1 MAGVAGGAIELATA
15 YVQLVP
21 SLRGAPEAVAQAFS
35 GAPAQKA
42 GQKVGDRIVDGI
54 GAAIRRGGQIPAA
67 LSALASKSSSAFSAA
82 ASSARLVGQA
92 FSASSRI
99 ASEAAGDIHA
109 AWQGT
114 FTRLAPGAAKALAAI
129 QGHFQAASSRVGA
142 VWQAAAANMARA
154 FSAAS
159 APISAAWQ
167 RATAPIVSGFQSTV
181 NAARGA
187 ASSVGNAFSGVASRV
202 GSSFQRFTAPISGA
216 FASLVPNLRAT
227 VGLVGTSVSSIQAKW
242 SAAWSQMPAP
252 VQALPGKIGSAFASV
267 GGKIGSAISSG
278 AAAAI
283 NAAASLSTSVGNALQ
298 GAISTGAKAAGVAVA
313 GLAAT
318 ISANLGGAVQR
329 ADQLY
334 AFPKVMANMGYSA
347 EEADK
352 QINRISD
359 SLDGLPTATDDI
371 VRMVQG
377 LAPLTGDVKEAT
389 DISLAFNNAL
399 LAGGA
404 NTILAANAM
413 EQYRQ
418 QMAVGKVDHMAW
430 RSMTNAMPGQLGQIA
445 KSLLGAA
452 GNTETLFEAMRN
464 GTVTFDDFNKALVKL
479 NAEGGDGFASFDEQA
494 RTATLGIATAFT
506 NAGVRIKKAMSEI
519 IKAIGVKEI
528 HDKIDSLTSG
538 IVGFGKNI
546 ADVITRLKGSGGFSQ
561 VGQTLGGLLPVI
573 GGLAGALGPLLAQ
586 IPLIGG
592 VFSGLTGPVGI
603 VIGLFT
609 SMMMHSQLLR
619 DAISGAFKTLGEA
632 FQSPAISGALQAL
645 GSQLGTIA
653 GILGDSLGSALNV
666 VAPLLANMA
675 QVIVPVLA
683 QVFGQL
689 VAAATPIVTSI
700 FGALTRVMAALL
712 PPLTQIAA
720 TVLPLLGQM
729 FSMVAAAV
737 APVIDQIANIL
748 VQALNLLMPILTN
761 LVSTIMPVIV
771 QVIAAI
777 MPPLQR
783 VISAVTSV
791 ISAIL
796 PPLVSIIG
804 TVISVISPIIAAVL
818 PVLARLIGTVINWIS
833 SWISVMSSLLVPI
846 INVVASV
853 ISTQVKVIGAIWMWL
868 WNNVISPVITWITNK
883 IQGWSDFLSNT
894 VKPAITNIVNGIKDA
909 FNNMKDGIS
918 TAFDKVK
925 GAAAKPIN
933 FVINTVYTNGIKWLV
948 DKVMEKLGLEL
959 RMPSISPIAGYATG
973 GVLPGYTPGR
983 DVYHFVSPD
992 GGGSLALSGGEAIM
1006 RPEWTRA
1013 VGGPR
1018 MVAAMNWAAR
1028 RGRPIPGGDAGAHRA
1043 FADGGIWGSIKSG
1056 AKSAWDWVSDKA
1068 SKAAD
1073 IIADPLGA
1081 VENLVRGPVD
1091 KLIGGGNFGGA
1102 FWEAGKAIPGKI
1114 VDGVADYVKGKT
1126 STMVASDLVGQARLA
1141 IGTPYVWGGVD
1152 VPGGVDCSGLI
1163 VWALRALGHNVPR
1176 HTASTFQAN
1185 STPGNPNVPGTLLF
1199 WGGSVGGGG
1208 AHHVAVASGN
1218 GMMVEAPTF
1227 NVPVREVPIYGSPSA
1242 GIFRYDDGGWL
1253 QPGTQVIT
1261 NQTRQPEAVFTGGQW
1276 SKIDRLLAREN
1287 HAPDTLLLRDVDD
1300 RLIGRMRVEAERVAI
1315 DASRND

>member
-21 SLRGAPEAVAQAFS
+21 SLRGAPEAVAQAFA

-54 GAAIRRGGQIPAA
+54 GTAIRRGGQIPAA
-67 LSALASKSSSAFSAA
+67 LSALASKSAAGFSAA
-82 ASSARLVGQA
+82 TDAARLVGQA
-92 FSASSRI
+92 FAASSRI
-99 ASEAAGDIHA
+99 AGDAAGFINT

-129 QGHFQAASSRVGA
+129 QAHFQAASSRIGA
-142 VWQAAAANMARA
+142 VWQAAPANLARA
-154 FSAAS
+154 FSAVS

-167 RATAPIVSGFQSTV
+167 RATAPIVSGFQSAV

-202 GSSFQRFTAPISGA
+202 GGVFQKFTAPISSAFSYVGA
-216 FASLVPNLRAT
+216 NLRAT
-227 VGLVGTSVSSIQAKW
+227 SGVIGNALSGIQATW
-242 SAAWSQMPAP
+242 SSAWAKMPAP

-278 AAAAI
+278 ASAAI
-283 NAAASLSTSVGNALQ
+283 NAAASLSTAVGNALQ

-318 ISANLGGAVQR
+318 IGANLGGAVQR
-329 ADQLY
+329 ADQLFT
-334 AFPKVMANMGYSA
+334 FPRVMANIGYSA
-347 EEADK
+347 GEADQ
-352 QINRISD
+352 QIRRISD
-359 SLDGLPTATDDI
+359 SLDGLPTATDEI

-377 LAPLTGDVKEAT
+377 IAPLTGDLTKAT
-389 DISLAFNNAL
+389 DISLAMNNAL

-404 NTILAANAM
+404 STTLAANAM

-418 QMAVGKVDHMAW
+418 QMAVGKVDMMAW
-430 RSMTNAMPGQLGQIA
+430 RSMTNAMPGQMNQIA
-445 KSLLGAA
+445 QSILGAES
-452 GNTETLFEAMRN
+452 NSKLLFDAMKD
-464 GTVTFDDFNKALVKL
+464 GTVSFDDFNDALLKL
-479 NAEGGDGFASFDEQA
+479 NSEGMDGVASFDTQA

-506 NAGVRIKKAMSEI
+506 NAGNRIRKAMASILE
-519 IKAIGVKEI
+519 AIGVDVI
-528 HDKIDSLTSG
+528 AGKINTLTEG
-538 IVGFGKNI
+538 IVGFGERVGE
-546 ADVITRLKGSGGFSQ
+546 AITRLKSSGGFSQ
-561 VGQTLGGLLPVI
+561 LGQTLGGLLPVI
-573 GGLAGALGPLLAQ
+573 GGLAGALGPLLTQ

-619 DAISGAFKTLGEA
+619 DAIGNAFTTLGQV
-632 FQSPAISGALQAL
+632 FQSPAITGALQAL

-737 APVIDQIANIL
+737 TPLIDQIANIFT
-748 VQALNLLMPILTN
+748 QALSLLMPILMN
-761 LVSTIMPVIV
+761 LVNTIMPVIV
-771 QVIAAI
+771 QVIGAI
-777 MPPLQR
+777 IPPLIR
-783 VISAVTSV
+783 VNQAIWSV
-791 ISAIL
+791 VSAIL

-804 TVISVISPIIAAVL
+804 TVISVITPIIAAVL

-833 SWISVMSSLLVPI
+833 SWISVMSSLLVPV

-853 ISTQVKVIGAIWMWL
+853 INVAVKAIGAIWMWL
-868 WNNVISPVITWITNK
+868 WNNVISPVINWITNK
-883 IQGWSDFLSNT
+883 IQGWSDFLTNT
-894 VKPAITNIVNGIKDA
+894 VKPAINTVVSGIKDA
-909 FNNMKDGIS
+909 FNGMKDGIS
-918 TAFDKVK
+918 NAFDKVK
-925 GAAAKPIN
+925 SAAAKPIN

-959 RMPSISPIAGYATG
+959 RMPTVSPIAGYATG
-973 GVLPGYTPGR
+973 GVLPGYSPGK
-983 DVYHFVSPD
+983 DIYHFVSPD

-1013 VGGPR
+1013 VG
-1018 MVAAMNWAAR
+1018 
-1028 RGRPIPGGDAGAHRA
+1028 
-1043 FADGGIWGSIKSG
+1043 IWGSLKSG

-1081 VENLVRGPVD
+1081 VENLIRVPVN
-1091 KLIGGGNFGGA
+1091 KLIDGGGFGGA
-1102 FWEAGKAIPGKI
+1102 FWEAGKAIPKKI
-1114 VDGVADYVKGKT
+1114 IDGVADYVKGKT
-1126 STMVASDLVGQARLA
+1126 EHMVASDLVGQARLA

-1176 HTASTFQAN
+1176 HTASTFQAA

-1218 GMMVEAPTF
+1218 GMMIEAPTF
-1227 NVPVREVPIYGSPSA
+1227 NVPVRELPIYGSPSA
-1242 GIFRYDDGGWL
+1242 GIFKYDDGGWL
-1253 QPGTQVIT
+1253 QPGTQVVT
-1261 NQTRQPEAVFTGGQW
+1261 NQTRQPEAIFTGGQW
-1276 SKIDRLLAREN
+1276 SKIDQLLAREN
-1287 HAPDTLLLRDVDD
+1287 SAPDTLVIRDVDD
-1300 RLIGRMRVEAERVAI
+1300 RLIGRMKVEAERVAI
-1315 DASRND
+1315 DASRDD

>member
-92 FSASSRI
+92 FAASSRI
-99 ASEAAGDIHA
+99 AGDAAKYINT

-154 FSAAS
+154 FSAVG

-167 RATAPIVSGFQSTV
+167 RATAPIVSGFQSAI

-187 ASSVGNAFSGVASRV
+187 ASSIGSAFSGVASRV
-202 GSSFQRFTAPISGA
+202 GGVFQKFTAPISSAFSYVGA
-216 FASLVPNLRAT
+216 NLRAT
-227 VGLVGTSVSSIQAKW
+227 SGVIGNALSGIQATW
-242 SAAWSQMPAP
+242 SSAWAKMPAP

-278 AAAAI
+278 ASAAI
-283 NAAASLSTSVGNALQ
+283 NAAASLSSAVGNALQ

-318 ISANLGGAVQR
+318 VTANLGGAVER

-334 AFPKVMANMGYSA
+334 TFPKVMANIGFSS
-347 EEADK
+347 EEASK

-359 SLDGLPTATDDI
+359 SLDGLPVATDSV
-371 VRMVQG
+371 VRVAQG
-377 LAPLTGDVKEAT
+377 LAPLTGDLSKAT

-404 NTILAANAM
+404 STTLAANAM

-418 QMAVGKVDHMAW
+418 QMAAGKVDRMAW
-430 RSMTNAMPGQLGQIA
+430 RSMMNAMPGQMNQIA
-445 KSLLGAA
+445 KTLLGAEENA
-452 GNTETLFEAMRN
+452 DTLFDAMRDGN
-464 GTVTFDDFNKALVKL
+464 VTFDDFNNALLKI
-479 NAEGGDGFASFDEQA
+479 NAEGGEGFASFETQA
-494 RTATLGIATAFT
+494 RSATAGVGAAFT
-506 NAGVRIKKAMSEI
+506 NAKIRIQKAMEKI
-519 IKAIGVKEI
+519 ISAIGVKEI
-528 HDKIDSLTSG
+528 YDKINNLSSG
-538 IVGFGKNI
+538 IVGFGERI
-546 ADVITRLKGSGGFSQ
+546 GEAITRLKSSGGFSQ
-561 VGQTLGGLLPVI
+561 LGQTLGGMLPVI
-573 GGLAGALGPLLAQ
+573 GGLAGALGPLLTQ

-609 SMMMHSQLLR
+609 SMMTHSQLLR

-761 LVSTIMPVIV
+761 LVNAVMPVIV

-783 VISAVTSV
+783 VISAVMSV

-804 TVISVISPIIAAVL
+804 TVISVITPIIAAVL
-818 PVLARLIGTVINWIS
+818 PVLASLIGTVINWIS
-833 SWISVMSSLLVPI
+833 SWISVMSSLLVPV

-853 ISTQVKVIGAIWMWL
+853 INVAVKAIGAVWMWL
-868 WNNVISPVITWITNK
+868 WNNVISPVINWITNK
-883 IQGWSDFLSNT
+883 IQGWSDFLTNT

-909 FNNMKDGIS
+909 FNGMKDGIS
-918 TAFDKVK
+918 TAFDKIK

-959 RMPSISPIAGYATG
+959 RMPTISPIAGYATG

-1028 RGRPIPGGDAGAHRA
+1028 RGRPIPGGDAGINA
-1043 FADGGIWGSIKSG
+1043 FADGGIWGSLKSG
-1056 AKSAWDWVSDKA
+1056 AKSAWNWVSDKA

-1081 VENLVRGPVD
+1081 VENLIRVPVN
-1091 KLIGGGNFGGA
+1091 KLIDGGNFGGA

-1126 STMVASDLVGQARLA
+1126 EHMVASDLVGQARLA

-1218 GMMVEAPTF
+1218 GMMIEAPTF
-1227 NVPVREVPIYGSPSA
+1227 NVPVREIPIYGAPSA
-1242 GIFRYDDGGWL
+1242 GIFKYDDGGWL

-1261 NQTRQPEAVFTGGQW
+1261 NQTRQPEAIFTGGQW
-1276 SKIDRLLAREN
+1276 SKIDQLLAREN
-1287 HAPDTLLLRDVDD
+1287 SAPDTLVIRDVDD
-1300 RLIGRMRVEAERVAI
+1300 RLIGRMKVEAERVAI
-1315 DASRND
+1315 DASRDD

>member
-54 GAAIRRGGQIPAA
+54 GTAIRRGGQIPAA
-67 LSALASKSSSAFSAA
+67 LSALASKSAAGFSAA
-82 ASSARLVGQA
+82 ADAARLVGQA
-92 FSASSRI
+92 FAASSRI
-99 ASEAAGDIHA
+99 AGDAAGFINT

-129 QGHFQAASSRVGA
+129 QAHFQAASGRIGA
-142 VWQAAAANMARA
+142 VWQAATANLARA
-154 FSAAS
+154 FSAVS

-167 RATAPIVSGFQSTV
+167 RATAPIVSGFQSAI

-187 ASSVGNAFSGVASRV
+187 ASNIGNAFSGVASRV
-202 GSSFQRFTAPISGA
+202 GGVFQKFTAPISSACSYVGA
-216 FASLVPNLRAT
+216 
-227 VGLVGTSVSSIQAKW
+227 TSGVIGNALSGIQATW
-242 SAAWSQMPAP
+242 SSAWAKMPAP

-278 AAAAI
+278 ASAAI
-283 NAAASLSTSVGNALQ
+283 NAAASLSSAVGNALQ

-318 ISANLGGAVQR
+318 VTANLGGAVQR

-334 AFPKVMANMGYSA
+334 TFPKVMANIGFSS
-347 EEADK
+347 EEASK

-359 SLDGLPTATDDI
+359 SLDGLPVATDSV
-371 VRMVQG
+371 VRVAQG
-377 LAPLTGDVKEAT
+377 LAPLTGDLSKAT

-404 NTILAANAM
+404 STTLAANAM

-418 QMAVGKVDHMAW
+418 QMAAGKVDRMAW
-430 RSMTNAMPGQLGQIA
+430 RSMMNAMPGQMNQIA
-445 KSLLGAA
+445 KTLLGAEENA
-452 GNTETLFEAMRN
+452 DTLFDAMRDGN
-464 GTVTFDDFNKALVKL
+464 VTFDDFNNALLKI
-479 NAEGGDGFASFDEQA
+479 NAEGGEGFASFETQA
-494 RTATLGIATAFT
+494 RSATAGVGAAFT
-506 NAGVRIKKAMSEI
+506 NAKIRIQKAMEKI
-519 IKAIGVKEI
+519 ISAIGVKEI
-528 HDKIDSLTSG
+528 YDKINNLSSG
-538 IVGFGKNI
+538 IVGFGERI
-546 ADVITRLKGSGGFSQ
+546 GEAITRLKSSGGFSQ
-561 VGQTLGGLLPVI
+561 LGQTLGGMLPVI
-573 GGLAGALGPLLAQ
+573 GGLAGALGPLLTQ

-609 SMMMHSQLLR
+609 SMVMHSQLLR

-737 APVIDQIANIL
+737 TPLIDQIANIFT
-748 VQALNLLMPILTN
+748 QALSLLMPILMN
-761 LVSTIMPVIV
+761 LVNTIMPVIV
-771 QVIAAI
+771 QVIGAI
-777 MPPLQR
+777 IPPLIR
-783 VISAVTSV
+783 VNQAIWSV
-791 ISAIL
+791 VSAIL

-804 TVISVISPIIAAVL
+804 TVISVITPIIAAVL

-833 SWISVMSSLLVPI
+833 SWISVMSSLLVPV

-853 ISTQVKVIGAIWMWL
+853 INVAVKAIGAIWMWL
-868 WNNVISPVITWITNK
+868 WNNVISPVINWITNK
-883 IQGWSDFLSNT
+883 IQGWSDFLTNT
-894 VKPAITNIVNGIKDA
+894 VKPAINTVVSGIKDA
-909 FNNMKDGIS
+909 FNGMKDGIS
-918 TAFDKVK
+918 NAFDKVK
-925 GAAAKPIN
+925 SAAAKPIN

-959 RMPSISPIAGYATG
+959 RMPTVSPIAGYATG
-973 GVLPGYTPGR
+973 GVLPGYSPGK
-983 DVYHFVSPD
+983 DIYHFVSPD

-1043 FADGGIWGSIKSG
+1043 FADGGIWGSLKSG

-1081 VENLVRGPVD
+1081 VENLIRVPVN
-1091 KLIGGGNFGGA
+1091 KLIDGGNFGGA
-1102 FWEAGKAIPGKI
+1102 FWEAGKAIPKKI
-1114 VDGVADYVKGKT
+1114 IDGVADYVKGKT
-1126 STMVASDLVGQARLA
+1126 EHMVASDLVGQARLA

-1176 HTASTFQAN
+1176 HTASTFQAA

-1218 GMMVEAPTF
+1218 GMMIEAPTF
-1227 NVPVREVPIYGSPSA
+1227 NVPVREIPIYGSPSA
-1242 GIFRYDDGGWL
+1242 GIFKYDDGGWL
-1253 QPGTQVIT
+1253 QPGTQVVT
-1261 NQTRQPEAVFTGGQW
+1261 NQTRQPEAIFTGGQW
-1276 SKIDRLLAREN
+1276 SKIDQLLAREN
-1287 HAPDTLLLRDVDD
+1287 SAPDTLVIRDVDD
-1300 RLIGRMRVEAERVAI
+1300 RLIGRMKVEAERVAI
-1315 DASRND
+1315 DASRDD

>member
-54 GAAIRRGGQIPAA
+54 GTAIRRGGQIPAA

-82 ASSARLVGQA
+82 AASARLVGQA

-99 ASEAAGDIHA
+99 AGDAAGFINTS
-109 AWQGT
+109 WQGT
-114 FTRLAPGAAKALAAI
+114 LTRLAPGAAKALAAV
-129 QGHFQAASSRVGA
+129 QAHFQTASGRVGDT
-142 VWQAAAANMARA
+142 WQAATANMARA
-154 FSAAS
+154 FSAVS
-159 APISAAWQ
+159 APLSAAWQ

-187 ASSVGNAFSGVASRV
+187 ASNIGSAFSGVASRV
-202 GSSFQRFTAPISGA
+202 GSSFQRFTAPISSAFSYVGA
-216 FASLVPNLRAT
+216 NVRAT
-227 VGLVGTSVSSIQAKW
+227 SGVIGNALSGIQTTWSSAWAK
-242 SAAWSQMPAP
+242 MPAP

-283 NAAASLSTSVGNALQ
+283 NAASSLASAVGNALQ

-318 ISANLGGAVQR
+318 IGANLGGAVQR
-329 ADQLY
+329 ADQLFT
-334 AFPKVMANMGYSA
+334 FPRVMANIGYSA
-347 EEADK
+347 DEADK

-359 SLDGLPTATDDI
+359 SLDGLPTATDEI

-377 LAPLTGDVKEAT
+377 IAPLTGDLTKAT
-389 DISLAFNNAL
+389 DISLAMNNAL

-404 NTILAANAM
+404 STTLAANAM

-418 QMAVGKVDHMAW
+418 QMAVGKVDMMAW
-430 RSMTNAMPGQLGQIA
+430 RSMTNAMPGQMNQIA
-445 KSLLGAA
+445 VSLLGA
-452 GNTETLFEAMRN
+452 GSNSKLLYDAMKE
-464 GTVTFDDFNKALVKL
+464 GTVTFDDFNNALLKL
-479 NAEGGDGFASFDEQA
+479 NSEGMDGVASFDAQA
-494 RTATLGIATAFT
+494 RTATLGIGTSFV
-506 NAGVRIKKAMSEI
+506 NAGNRIKKAMAEI
-519 IKAIGVKEI
+519 IQAIGVKEI
-528 HDKIDSLTSG
+528 ADKINNITDG
-538 IVGFGKNI
+538 IVGFGKNVG
-546 ADVITRLKGSGGFSQ
+546 DVITRIKGSGGFSQ
-561 VGQTLGGLLPVI
+561 LGQTLGGLTPVI
-573 GGLAGALGPLLAQ
+573 GGLVGALGPLLTQ

-592 VFSGLTGPVGI
+592 VFSSLTGPVGWT
-603 VIGLFT
+603 IGLFT
-609 SMMMHSQLLR
+609 SMVMHSQLLQG
-619 DAISGAFKTLGEA
+619 AISGAFKTIGQV

-645 GSQLGTIA
+645 GNQLGA
-653 GILGDSLGSALNV
+653 VAAILGDSLGSALNI

-675 QVIVPVLA
+675 QVIVPLLV

-689 VAAATPIVTSI
+689 VAADAPIVTGL
-700 FGALTRVMAALL
+700 FGGLARVVAALL

-729 FSMVAAAV
+729 FSMVAAAI
-737 APVIDQIANIL
+737 APVIDQIADIL

-761 LVSTIMPVIV
+761 LVNAIMPVIV
-771 QVIAAI
+771 QVVAAL

-783 VISAVTSV
+783 VISAVMSV

-796 PPLVSIIG
+796 PPLVTIIG
-804 TVISVISPIIAAVL
+804 TVISVITPIIAAVL

-853 ISTQVKVIGAIWMWL
+853 VSTQVKVIGTIWMWL

-894 VKPAITNIVNGIKDA
+894 VKPTIDTVVNGIKDA
-909 FNNMKDGIS
+909 FNGMKDGIS

-925 GAAAKPIN
+925 AAAAKPIN

-959 RMPSISPIAGYATG
+959 RMPTVSPIAGYATG
-973 GVLPGYTPGR
+973 GVLPGYSPGR
-983 DVYHFVSPD
+983 DIYHFVSPD

-1028 RGRPIPGGDAGAHRA
+1028 RGLPIPGGDAGINA

-1081 VENLVRGPVD
+1081 VENLVRGPVN
-1091 KLIGGGNFGGA
+1091 KLLGGGNFSGV
-1102 FWEAGKAIPGKI
+1102 FWDAAKAIPGKI
-1114 VDGVADYVKGKT
+1114 IDGVADYVKGKT

-1141 IGTPYVWGGVD
+1141 IGTPYVWGGVN

-1199 WGGSVGGGG
+1199 WGGSVGAGG

-1218 GMMVEAPTF
+1218 GMMVEAPTY
-1227 NVPVREVPIYGSPSA
+1227 NVPVRETPIYGNPSA
-1242 GIFRYDDGGWL
+1242 GIFKYDDGGWL

-1261 NQTRQPEAVFTGGQW
+1261 NQTRQPEAIFTGGQW

-1287 HAPDTLLLRDVDD
+1287 HSPSVLEVRDVDD
-1300 RLIGRMRVEAERVAI
+1300 RLVGRMKVEAERVAI
-1315 DASRND
+1315 DASRDD

>member
-82 ASSARLVGQA
+82 AASARLVGQA

-99 ASEAAGDIHA
+99 AGDAAKYINTS
-109 AWQGT
+109 WQGT

-129 QGHFQAASSRVGA
+129 QGHFQAASNRVGA

-154 FSAAS
+154 FSAVG

-187 ASSVGNAFSGVASRV
+187 ASNIGNAFSGVASRV
-202 GSSFQRFTAPISGA
+202 GGVFQKFTAPISRAFSYVGA
-216 FASLVPNLRAT
+216 NLRAT
-227 VGLVGTSVSSIQAKW
+227 SGVIGNAMSGIQATW
-242 SAAWSQMPAP
+242 SSAWAKMPAP

-283 NAAASLSTSVGNALQ
+283 NAAASLSSAVGNALQ

-318 ISANLGGAVQR
+318 VTANLGGAVER

-334 AFPKVMANMGYSA
+334 TFPKVMANIGFSS
-347 EEADK
+347 EEASK

-359 SLDGLPTATDDI
+359 SLDGLPVATDSV
-371 VRMVQG
+371 VRVAQG
-377 LAPLTGDVKEAT
+377 LAPLTGDLSKAT

-404 NTILAANAM
+404 STTLAANAM

-418 QMAVGKVDHMAW
+418 QMAAGKVDRMAW
-430 RSMTNAMPGQLGQIA
+430 RSMMNAMPGQMNQIA
-445 KSLLGAA
+445 KTLLGAEENA
-452 GNTETLFEAMRN
+452 DTLFDAMRDGN
-464 GTVTFDDFNKALVKL
+464 VTFDDFNNALLKI
-479 NAEGGDGFASFDEQA
+479 NAEGGEGFASFETQA
-494 RTATLGIATAFT
+494 RSATAGVGAAFT
-506 NAGVRIKKAMSEI
+506 NAKIRIQKAMEKI
-519 IKAIGVKEI
+519 ISAIGVKEI
-528 HDKIDSLTSG
+528 YDKINNLSSG
-538 IVGFGKNI
+538 IVGFGERI
-546 ADVITRLKGSGGFSQ
+546 GEAITRLKSSGGFSQ
-561 VGQTLGGLLPVI
+561 LGQTLGGMLPVI
-573 GGLAGALGPLLAQ
+573 GGLAGALGPLLTQ

-609 SMMMHSQLLR
+609 SMMTHSQLLR

-675 QVIVPVLA
+675 QVIVPILA

-761 LVSTIMPVIV
+761 LVNAVMPVIV

-783 VISAVTSV
+783 VISAVMSV

-804 TVISVISPIIAAVL
+804 TVISVITPIIAAVL
-818 PVLARLIGTVINWIS
+818 PVLASLIGTVINWIS
-833 SWISVMSSLLVPI
+833 SWISVMSSLLVPV

-853 ISTQVKVIGAIWMWL
+853 INVAVKAIGAVWMWL
-868 WNNVISPVITWITNK
+868 WNNVISPVINWITNK
-883 IQGWSDFLSNT
+883 IQGWSDFLTNT

-909 FNNMKDGIS
+909 FNGMKDGIS
-918 TAFDKVK
+918 TAFDKIK

-959 RMPSISPIAGYATG
+959 RMPTISPIAGYATG

-1028 RGRPIPGGDAGAHRA
+1028 RGRPIPGGDAGINA
-1043 FADGGIWGSIKSG
+1043 FADGGIWGSLKSG
-1056 AKSAWDWVSDKA
+1056 AKSAWNWVSDKA

-1081 VENLVRGPVD
+1081 VENLIRVPVN
-1091 KLIGGGNFGGA
+1091 KLIDGGNFGGA

-1126 STMVASDLVGQARLA
+1126 EHMVASDLVGQARLA

-1218 GMMVEAPTF
+1218 GMMIEAPTF
-1227 NVPVREVPIYGSPSA
+1227 NVPVREIPIYGAPSA
-1242 GIFRYDDGGWL
+1242 GIFKYDDGGWL

-1261 NQTRQPEAVFTGGQW
+1261 NQTRQPEAIFTGGQW
-1276 SKIDRLLAREN
+1276 SKIDQLLAREN
-1287 HAPDTLLLRDVDD
+1287 SAPDTLVIRDVDD
-1300 RLIGRMRVEAERVAI
+1300 RLIGRMKVEAERVAI
-1315 DASRND
+1315 DASRDD

>member
-54 GAAIRRGGQIPAA
+54 GTAIRRGGQIPAA

-82 ASSARLVGQA
+82 AASARLVGQA

-99 ASEAAGDIHA
+99 AGDAAGFINTS
-109 AWQGT
+109 WQGT
-114 FTRLAPGAAKALAAI
+114 LTRLAPGAAKALAAV
-129 QGHFQAASSRVGA
+129 QAHFQTASGRVGA
-142 VWQAAAANMARA
+142 TWQAATANMARA
-154 FSAAS
+154 FSTVS
-159 APISAAWQ
+159 APLSAAWQ

-187 ASSVGNAFSGVASRV
+187 ASNIGNAFSGVASRV
-202 GSSFQRFTAPISGA
+202 GSSFQRFAAPISSAFSYVGA
-216 FASLVPNLRAT
+216 NVRAT
-227 VGLVGTSVSSIQAKW
+227 SGVIGNALSGIQTTWSSAWAK
-242 SAAWSQMPAP
+242 MPAP

-267 GGKIGSAISSG
+267 GGKIGGAISSG

-283 NAAASLSTSVGNALQ
+283 NAASSLASSVGDALQ

-313 GLAAT
+313 ALAAT
-318 ISANLGGAVQR
+318 IGANLGGAVQR
-329 ADQLY
+329 ADQLFT
-334 AFPKVMANMGYSA
+334 FPRVMANIGYSA
-347 EEADK
+347 DEADK

-359 SLDGLPTATDDI
+359 SLDGLPTATDEI

-377 LAPLTGDVKEAT
+377 IAPLTGDLTKAT
-389 DISLAFNNAL
+389 DISLAMNNAL

-404 NTILAANAM
+404 STTLAANAM

-418 QMAVGKVDHMAW
+418 QMAVGKVDMMAW
-430 RSMTNAMPGQLGQIA
+430 RSMTNAMPGQMNQIA
-445 KSLLGAA
+445 VSLLGA
-452 GNTETLFEAMRN
+452 GSNSKLLYDAMKE
-464 GTVTFDDFNKALVKL
+464 GTVTFDDFNNALLKL
-479 NAEGGDGFASFDEQA
+479 NSEGMDGVASFDTQA
-494 RTATLGIATAFT
+494 RTATLGIGTAFT
-506 NAGVRIKKAMSEI
+506 NAGNRIKKAMAEI
-519 IKAIGVKEI
+519 IQAIGVKEI
-528 HDKIDSLTSG
+528 AEKINNITNG

-546 ADVITRLKGSGGFSQ
+546 GDVITRIKGSGGFSQ
-561 VGQTLGGLLPVI
+561 LGQTLGGLTPVI
-573 GGLAGALGPLLAQ
+573 GGLVGTLGPLLTQ
-586 IPLIGG
+586 VPLIGG

-619 DAISGAFKTLGEA
+619 DAISGAFKTLGQV
-632 FQSPAISGALQAL
+632 FQSPAITGALQTL
-645 GSQLGTIA
+645 GNQLGA
-653 GILGDSLGSALNV
+653 VAAILGDSLGSALNV

-675 QVIVPVLA
+675 QTIIPVLA

-700 FGALTRVMAALL
+700 FGALTQVMAALL

-729 FSMVAAAV
+729 FSVVAAAV

-761 LVSTIMPVIV
+761 LVNAIMPVIV
-771 QVIAAI
+771 QVVAAL

-783 VISAVTSV
+783 VISAVMSV

-796 PPLVSIIG
+796 PPLVTIIG
-804 TVISVISPIIAAVL
+804 TVISVITPIIAAVL
-818 PVLARLIGTVINWIS
+818 PVLASLIGTVINWIS

-853 ISTQVKVIGAIWMWL
+853 VSTQVKVIGAIWMWL

-894 VKPAITNIVNGIKDA
+894 VKPGIDTVVNGIKDA
-909 FNNMKDGIS
+909 FNGMKDGIT
-918 TAFDKVK
+918 TAFDMVK

-959 RMPSISPIAGYATG
+959 RMPTVSPIAGYATG
-973 GVLPGYTPGR
+973 GVLPGYSPGR
-983 DVYHFVSPD
+983 DIYHFVSPD

-1028 RGRPIPGGDAGAHRA
+1028 RGRPIPGGDAGVNA

-1081 VENLVRGPVD
+1081 VENLVRGPVN
-1091 KLIGGGNFGGA
+1091 KLLGGGNFSGV
-1102 FWEAGKAIPGKI
+1102 FWDAAKAIPGKI
-1114 VDGVADYVKGKT
+1114 IDGVADYVKGKT

-1141 IGTPYVWGGVD
+1141 IGTPYVWGGVN

-1218 GMMVEAPTF
+1218 GMMVEAPTY
-1227 NVPVREVPIYGSPSA
+1227 NVPVRETPIYGSPSA
-1242 GIFRYDDGGWL
+1242 GIFKYDDGGWL

-1261 NQTRQPEAVFTGGQW
+1261 NQTRQPEAIFTGGQW

-1287 HAPDTLLLRDVDD
+1287 HSPSVLEVRDVDD
-1300 RLIGRMRVEAERVAI
+1300 KLVGRMKVEAERVAI
-1315 DASRND
+1315 DASRDD

>member
-54 GAAIRRGGQIPAA
+54 GTAIRRGGQIPAA

-82 ASSARLVGQA
+82 AASARLVGQA

-99 ASEAAGDIHA
+99 AGDAAGFINTS
-109 AWQGT
+109 WQGT
-114 FTRLAPGAAKALAAI
+114 LTRLAPGAAKALAAV
-129 QGHFQAASSRVGA
+129 QAHFQTASGRVGA
-142 VWQAAAANMARA
+142 TWQAATANMARA
-154 FSAAS
+154 FSAVS

-202 GSSFQRFTAPISGA
+202 GSSFQRFTAPISSAFSYVGA
-216 FASLVPNLRAT
+216 NVRAT
-227 VGLVGTSVSSIQAKW
+227 SGVIGNALSGIQTTWSSAWAK
-242 SAAWSQMPAP
+242 MPAP

-278 AAAAI
+278 AAAAV
-283 NAAASLSTSVGNALQ
+283 NAAASLSSAVGNALQ

-318 ISANLGGAVQR
+318 IGANLGGAVQR
-329 ADQLY
+329 ADQLFT
-334 AFPKVMANMGYSA
+334 FPRVMANIGYSS

-352 QINRISD
+352 QIRRISD
-359 SLDGLPTATDDI
+359 SLDGLPTATDEI

-377 LAPLTGDVKEAT
+377 IAPLTGDLTKAT
-389 DISLAFNNAL
+389 DISLAMNNAL

-404 NTILAANAM
+404 STTLAANAM

-418 QMAVGKVDHMAW
+418 QMAVGKVDMMAW
-430 RSMTNAMPGQLGQIA
+430 RSMTNAMPGQMNQIA
-445 KSLLGAA
+445 VSLLGA
-452 GNTETLFEAMRN
+452 GSNSKLLYDAMKE
-464 GTVTFDDFNKALVKL
+464 GTVTFDDFNNALLKL
-479 NAEGGDGFASFDEQA
+479 NSEGMDGVASFDTQA
-494 RTATLGIATAFT
+494 RTATLGIGTAFT
-506 NAGVRIKKAMSEI
+506 NAGNRIKKAMAEI
-519 IKAIGVKEI
+519 IQAIGVKEI
-528 HDKIDSLTSG
+528 AEKINNITNG

-546 ADVITRLKGSGGFSQ
+546 GDVITRIKGSGGFSQ
-561 VGQTLGGLLPVI
+561 LGQTLGGLTPVI
-573 GGLAGALGPLLAQ
+573 GGLVGALGPLLTQ

-592 VFSGLTGPVGI
+592 VFSSMTGPVGI

-609 SMMMHSQLLR
+609 SMVTHSQLLQG
-619 DAISGAFKTLGEA
+619 AISSAFKTLGQA

-645 GSQLGTIA
+645 GNQLGA
-653 GILGDSLGSALNV
+653 VAAILGDSLGSALNV

-675 QVIVPVLA
+675 QVIIPVLA

-700 FGALTRVMAALL
+700 FGALTQVMAALL

-748 VQALNLLMPILTN
+748 VQALNLLMPILMN
-761 LVSTIMPVIV
+761 LVKTIMPVIV
-771 QVIAAI
+771 QVVASL

-783 VISAVTSV
+783 VISAVMSV

-796 PPLVSIIG
+796 PPLVTIIG
-804 TVISVISPIIAAVL
+804 TVISVITPIIAAVL
-818 PVLARLIGTVINWIS
+818 PVLASLIGTVINWIS
-833 SWISVMSSLLVPI
+833 SWVSTMSSLLVPV

-853 ISTQVKVIGAIWMWL
+853 VSTQVKVIGAIWMWL
-868 WNNVISPVITWITNK
+868 WNNIISPVITWITNK

-894 VKPAITNIVNGIKDA
+894 VKPAINTVVNGIKDA
-909 FNNMKDGIS
+909 FNGMKDGIS

-925 GAAAKPIN
+925 AAAAKPIN

-959 RMPSISPIAGYATG
+959 RMPTVSPIAGYATG

-1028 RGRPIPGGDAGAHRA
+1028 RGLPIPGGDAGINA

-1081 VENLVRGPVD
+1081 VENLVRGPVN
-1091 KLIGGGNFGGA
+1091 KLLGGGNFSGV
-1102 FWEAGKAIPGKI
+1102 FWDAAKAIPGKI
-1114 VDGVADYVKGKT
+1114 IDGVADYVKGKT

-1141 IGTPYVWGGVD
+1141 IGTPYVWGGVN

-1199 WGGSVGGGG
+1199 WGGSVGAGG

-1218 GMMVEAPTF
+1218 GMMVEAPTYG
-1227 NVPVREVPIYGSPSA
+1227 VPVREIPIYGSPSA
-1242 GIFRYDDGGWL
+1242 GIFKYDDGGWL

-1287 HAPDTLLLRDVDD
+1287 SAPDTLVIRDVDD
-1300 RLIGRMRVEAERVAI
+1300 RLIGRMKVEAERVAVE
-1315 DASRND
+1315 ASRDD

>member
-54 GAAIRRGGQIPAA
+54 GTAIRRGGQIPAA
-67 LSALASKSSSAFSAA
+67 LSALASKSAAGFSAA
-82 ASSARLVGQA
+82 TDAAHLVGQA
-92 FSASSRI
+92 FAASSRI
-99 ASEAAGDIHA
+99 AGDAARFINT

-114 FTRLAPGAAKALAAI
+114 FTRLAPGAANALAAI
-129 QGHFQAASSRVGA
+129 QAHFQAASGRIGA
-142 VWQAAAANMARA
+142 VWQAATANLARA
-154 FSAAS
+154 FSAVS

-167 RATAPIVSGFQSTV
+167 RATAPIVSGFQSAV

-187 ASSVGNAFSGVASRV
+187 ASNIGNAFSGVASRV
-202 GSSFQRFTAPISGA
+202 GGVFQKFTAPISSAFSYVGA
-216 FASLVPNLRAT
+216 NLRAT
-227 VGLVGTSVSSIQAKW
+227 SGVIGNALSGIQATW
-242 SAAWSQMPAP
+242 SSAWSKMPAP

-278 AAAAI
+278 ASAAV
-283 NAAASLSTSVGNALQ
+283 NATASLSTAVGNALQ

-313 GLAAT
+313 GLASV
-318 ISANLGGAVQR
+318 IGANLGGAVQR
-329 ADQLY
+329 ADQLFT
-334 AFPKVMANMGYSA
+334 FPRVMANIGYSA

-377 LAPLTGDVKEAT
+377 IAPLTGDLTKAT
-389 DISLAFNNAL
+389 DISLAMNNAL

-404 NTILAANAM
+404 STTLAANAM

-418 QMAVGKVDHMAW
+418 QMAVGKVDMMAW
-430 RSMTNAMPGQLGQIA
+430 RSMTNAMPGQMNQIA
-445 KSLLGAA
+445 QSILGAES
-452 GNTETLFEAMRN
+452 NSTLLYAAMKD
-464 GTVTFDDFNKALVKL
+464 GTVTFEDFNNALLKL
-479 NAEGGDGFASFDEQA
+479 NSEGMEGVASFDTQA

-506 NAGVRIKKAMSEI
+506 NAGNRIRKAMSAI
-519 IKAIGVKEI
+519 IKAIGVDVI
-528 HDKIDSLTSG
+528 AGKINTMTEG
-538 IVGFGKNI
+538 IVGFGERVGEAIIK
-546 ADVITRLKGSGGFSQ
+546 LKSSGGFSQ
-561 VGQTLGGLLPVI
+561 LGQTLGGMLPVI
-573 GGLAGALGPLLAQ
+573 GGLAGALGPLLVH

-592 VFSGLTGPVGI
+592 AFSSLTGPVGI

-609 SMMMHSQLLR
+609 SMVMHSQLLQG
-619 DAISGAFKTLGEA
+619 AISGAFKTLGEV
-632 FQSPAISGALQAL
+632 FQSSAVTGALEAL
-645 GSQLGTIA
+645 GAQMGAVA

-675 QVIVPVLA
+675 QTIIPVLA

-712 PPLTQIAA
+712 PPLTQITA
-720 TVLPLLGQM
+720 TVLPALGQM
-729 FSMVAAAV
+729 FSLVAAAI
-737 APVIDQIANIL
+737 APLIDQIANIL
-748 VQALNLLMPILTN
+748 VQALNLIMPILTN
-761 LVSTIMPVIV
+761 LVSTIMPVIT

-777 MPPLQR
+777 IPPLIR
-783 VISAVTSV
+783 VNQAIWSV
-791 ISAIL
+791 VSAIL

-804 TVISVISPIIAAVL
+804 TVVSVISPIIAAVL
-818 PVLARLIGTVINWIS
+818 PVLANLIGTVINWIS
-833 SWISVMSSLLVPI
+833 SWISVMSSLLVPV

-853 ISTQVKVIGAIWMWL
+853 INVAVKAIGAIWMWL
-868 WNNVISPVITWITNK
+868 WNNVISPVINWITNK
-883 IQGWSDFLSNT
+883 IQGWSDFLTNT

-909 FNNMKDGIS
+909 FNGMKDGIS
-918 TAFDKVK
+918 TAFDKIK

-1028 RGRPIPGGDAGAHRA
+1028 RGRPIPGGDAGINA
-1043 FADGGIWGSIKSG
+1043 FADGGIWGSLKSG
-1056 AKSAWDWVSDKA
+1056 AKSAWNWVSDKA

-1081 VENLVRGPVD
+1081 VENLIRVPVN
-1091 KLIGGGNFGGA
+1091 KLIDGGNFGGA

-1126 STMVASDLVGQARLA
+1126 EHMVASDLVGQARLA

-1218 GMMVEAPTF
+1218 GMMIEAPTF

-1242 GIFRYDDGGWL
+1242 GIFKYDDGGWL

-1261 NQTRQPEAVFTGGQW
+1261 NQTRQPEAIFTGGQW
-1276 SKIDRLLAREN
+1276 SKIDQLLAREN
-1287 HAPDTLLLRDVDD
+1287 HTPDVLVIRDVDD
-1300 RLIGRMRVEAERVAI
+1300 RLIGRMKVEAERVAI
-1315 DASRND
+1315 DASRDD

>member
-82 ASSARLVGQA
+82 AASARLVGQA
-92 FSASSRI
+92 FAASSRI
-99 ASEAAGDIHA
+99 AGEAAGFINTS
-109 AWQGT
+109 WQGT

-154 FSAAS
+154 FSAVG

-187 ASSVGNAFSGVASRV
+187 ASSIGSAFSGVASRV
-202 GSSFQRFTAPISGA
+202 GSSFQRFTAPISSAFSYVGA
-216 FASLVPNLRAT
+216 NLRAT
-227 VGLVGTSVSSIQAKW
+227 SGVIGNALSGIQATW
-242 SAAWSQMPAP
+242 SSAWAKMPAP

-283 NAAASLSTSVGNALQ
+283 NAAASLSSAVGDALQ

-313 GLAAT
+313 ALAAT
-318 ISANLGGAVQR
+318 IGANLGGAIQR

-334 AFPKVMANMGYSA
+334 TFPKVMENIGYSSD
-347 EEADK
+347 EASQ
-352 QINRISD
+352 QIDRISK
-359 SLDGLPTATDDI
+359 SLDGLPTATNDI
-371 VRMVQG
+371 VQLVQG
-377 LAPLTGDVKEAT
+377 FAPLTGSLTKAT
-389 DISLAFNNAL
+389 DISLAMNNAL

-404 NTILAANAM
+404 NTTLAANAM

-418 QMAVGKVDHMAW
+418 QMAVGKVDMMAW
-430 RSMTNAMPGQLGQIA
+430 RSMTNAMPGQMNQIA
-445 KSLLGAA
+445 KSILGTESNSKLL
-452 GNTETLFEAMRN
+452 FDAMKEGR
-464 GTVTFDDFNKALVKL
+464 VTFDDFNDALLKL
-479 NAEGGDGFASFDEQA
+479 NSEGMEGVASFDTQA
-494 RTATLGIATAFT
+494 RTASLGIGTAFT
-506 NAGVRIKKAMSEI
+506 NAKNRIQKAMAAI
-519 IKAIGVKEI
+519 IEAVGVNVI
-528 HDKIDSLTSG
+528 ADKINALTDG
-538 IVGFGKNI
+538 IVGFGDRIGESI
-546 ADVITRLKGSGGFSQ
+546 AKIKGTGGFSQ
-561 VGQTLGGLLPVI
+561 LGQTLGGLLPVI
-573 GGLAGALGPLLAQ
+573 GGLAGALGPLLVH

-592 VFSGLTGPVGI
+592 AFSSLTGPVGI

-609 SMMMHSQLLR
+609 SMVMHSQLLQG
-619 DAISGAFKTLGEA
+619 AISGAFKTLGEV
-632 FQSPAISGALQAL
+632 FQSSAVTGALEAL
-645 GSQLGTIA
+645 GAQMGAVA

-666 VAPLLANMA
+666 VAPLLANLA
-675 QVIVPVLA
+675 QTIIPVLA

-712 PPLTQIAA
+712 PPLTQITA
-720 TVLPLLGQM
+720 TVLPALGQM
-729 FSMVAAAV
+729 FSLVAAAI
-737 APVIDQIANIL
+737 APLIDQIANIL
-748 VQALNLLMPILTN
+748 VQALNLIMPILTN
-761 LVSTIMPVIV
+761 LVSTIMPVIT

-777 MPPLQR
+777 IPPLIR
-783 VISAVTSV
+783 VNQAIWSV
-791 ISAIL
+791 VSAIL

-804 TVISVISPIIAAVL
+804 TVVSVISPIIAAVL

-959 RMPSISPIAGYATG
+959 RMPAISPIAGYATG
-973 GVLPGYTPGR
+973 GVLPGYSPGK
-983 DVYHFVSPD
+983 DIYHFVSPD

-1028 RGRPIPGGDAGAHRA
+1028 RGRPIPGGDVGAHRA

-1242 GIFRYDDGGWL
+1242 GIFKYDDGGWL

-1261 NQTRQPEAVFTGGQW
+1261 NQTRQPEAIFTGGQW
-1276 SKIDRLLAREN
+1276 SKIDQLLAREN
-1287 HAPDTLLLRDVDD
+1287 HTPSVLEVRDVDD
-1300 RLIGRMRVEAERVAI
+1300 KLVGRMKVEAERVAI
-1315 DASRND
+1315 DASRDD

>member
-54 GAAIRRGGQIPAA
+54 GTAIRRGGQIPAA

-82 ASSARLVGQA
+82 AASARLVGQA

-99 ASEAAGDIHA
+99 AGDAAGFINTS
-109 AWQGT
+109 WQGT
-114 FTRLAPGAAKALAAI
+114 LTRLAPGAAKALAAV
-129 QGHFQAASSRVGA
+129 QAHFQTASGRVGA
-142 VWQAAAANMARA
+142 TWQAATANMARA
-154 FSAAS
+154 FSTVS
-159 APISAAWQ
+159 APLSAAWQ

-187 ASSVGNAFSGVASRV
+187 ASNIGSAFSGVASRV
-202 GSSFQRFTAPISGA
+202 GSSFQRFTTPISSAFSYVGA
-216 FASLVPNLRAT
+216 NVRAT
-227 VGLVGTSVSSIQAKW
+227 SGVIGNALSGIQTTWSSAWAK
-242 SAAWSQMPAP
+242 MPAA

-278 AAAAI
+278 ASAAI
-283 NAAASLSTSVGNALQ
+283 NAAASLSSAVGNALQ

-318 ISANLGGAVQR
+318 VTANLGGAVQR

-334 AFPKVMANMGYSA
+334 TFPKVMANIGFSS
-347 EEADK
+347 EEASK

-359 SLDGLPTATDDI
+359 SLDGLPVATDSV
-371 VRMVQG
+371 VRVAQG
-377 LAPLTGDVKEAT
+377 LAPLTGDLSKAT

-404 NTILAANAM
+404 STTLAANAM

-418 QMAVGKVDHMAW
+418 QMAAGKVDRMAW
-430 RSMTNAMPGQLGQIA
+430 RSMMNAMPGQMNQIA
-445 KSLLGAA
+445 KTLLGAEENA
-452 GNTETLFEAMRN
+452 DTLFDAMRDGN
-464 GTVTFDDFNKALVKL
+464 VTFDDFNNALLKI
-479 NAEGGDGFASFDEQA
+479 NAEGGEGFASFETQA
-494 RTATLGIATAFT
+494 RSATAGVGAAFT
-506 NAGVRIKKAMSEI
+506 NAKIRIQKAMEKI
-519 IKAIGVKEI
+519 ISAIGVKEI
-528 HDKIDSLTSG
+528 YDKINNLSSG
-538 IVGFGKNI
+538 IVGFGERI
-546 ADVITRLKGSGGFSQ
+546 GEAITRLKSSGGFSQ
-561 VGQTLGGLLPVI
+561 LGQTLGGLLPVI
-573 GGLAGALGPLLAQ
+573 GGLVGALGPLLTQ

-592 VFSGLTGPVGI
+592 AFSSLTGPVGWT
-603 VIGLFT
+603 IGLFT
-609 SMMMHSQLLR
+609 SMVTHSQLLQG
-619 DAISGAFKTLGEA
+619 AISGAFKTLGEV

-645 GSQLGTIA
+645 GNQLGA
-653 GILGDSLGSALNV
+653 VAAILGDSLGSALNLV
-666 VAPLLANMA
+666 MPLLANMA
-675 QVIVPVLA
+675 QTIVPLLV

-689 VAAATPIVTSI
+689 VAADAPIVTGL
-700 FGALTRVMAALL
+700 FGGLARVVAALL

-729 FSMVAAAV
+729 FSMVAAAI
-737 APVIDQIANIL
+737 APVIDQIADIL

-761 LVSTIMPVIV
+761 LVNAIMPVIV
-771 QVIAAI
+771 QVVAAL

-783 VISAVTSV
+783 VISAVMSV

-796 PPLVSIIG
+796 PPLVTIIG
-804 TVISVISPIIAAVL
+804 TVISVITPIIAAVL

-853 ISTQVKVIGAIWMWL
+853 VSTQVKVIGTIWMWL
-868 WNNVISPVITWITNK
+868 WTNIISPVITWITNK

-894 VKPAITNIVNGIKDA
+894 VKPTIDTVVNGIKDA
-909 FNNMKDGIS
+909 FNGMKDGIS

-925 GAAAKPIN
+925 AAAAKPIN

-959 RMPSISPIAGYATG
+959 RMPTVSPIAGYATG
-973 GVLPGYTPGR
+973 GVLPGYSPGR
-983 DVYHFVSPD
+983 DIYHFVSPD

-1028 RGRPIPGGDAGAHRA
+1028 RGRPIPGGDAGVNA

-1081 VENLVRGPVD
+1081 VENLVRGPVN
-1091 KLIGGGNFGGA
+1091 KLLGGGNFSGV
-1102 FWEAGKAIPGKI
+1102 FWDAAKAIPGKI
-1114 VDGVADYVKGKT
+1114 IDGVADYVKGKT

-1141 IGTPYVWGGVD
+1141 IGTPYVWGGVN

-1199 WGGSVGGGG
+1199 WGGSVGAGG

-1218 GMMVEAPTF
+1218 GMMVEAPTY
-1227 NVPVREVPIYGSPSA
+1227 NVPVRETPIYGNPSA
-1242 GIFRYDDGGWL
+1242 GIFKYDDGGWL

-1261 NQTRQPEAVFTGGQW
+1261 NQTRQPEAIFTGGQW

-1287 HAPDTLLLRDVDD
+1287 HTPSVLEVRDVDD
-1300 RLIGRMRVEAERVAI
+1300 KLVGRMKVEAERVAI
-1315 DASRND
+1315 DASRDD

>member
-82 ASSARLVGQA
+82 AASARLVGQA
-92 FSASSRI
+92 FAASSRI

-187 ASSVGNAFSGVASRV
+187 ASSVGSAFSGVASRV

-546 ADVITRLKGSGGFSQ
+546 ADVITRLKSSGGFSQ

-573 GGLAGALGPLLAQ
+573 GGLAGALGPLLVH

-592 VFSGLTGPVGI
+592 AFSSLTGPVGI

-609 SMMMHSQLLR
+609 SMVMHSQLLQG
-619 DAISGAFKTLGEA
+619 AISGAFKTLGEV
-632 FQSPAISGALQAL
+632 FQSSAVTGALEAL
-645 GSQLGTIA
+645 GAQMGAVA

-666 VAPLLANMA
+666 VAPLLANLA
-675 QVIVPVLA
+675 QTIIPVLA

-712 PPLTQIAA
+712 PPLTQITA
-720 TVLPLLGQM
+720 TVLPALGQM
-729 FSMVAAAV
+729 FSLVAAAI
-737 APVIDQIANIL
+737 APLIDQIANIL
-748 VQALNLLMPILTN
+748 VQALNLIMPILTN
-761 LVSTIMPVIV
+761 LVSTIMPVIT

-777 MPPLQR
+777 IPPLIR
-783 VISAVTSV
+783 VNQAIWSV
-791 ISAIL
+791 VSAIL

-804 TVISVISPIIAAVL
+804 TVVSVISPIIAAVL

-959 RMPSISPIAGYATG
+959 RMPAISPIAGYATG
-973 GVLPGYTPGR
+973 GVLPGYSPGK
-983 DVYHFVSPD
+983 DIYHFVSPD

-1028 RGRPIPGGDAGAHRA
+1028 RGRPIPGGDVGAHRA

-1114 VDGVADYVKGKT
+1114 VDGVADYVRSKT
-1126 STMVASDLVGQARLA
+1126 EHMVASDLVGQARLA

-1242 GIFRYDDGGWL
+1242 GIFKYDDGGWL

-1261 NQTRQPEAVFTGGQW
+1261 NQTRQPEAIFTGGQW
-1276 SKIDRLLAREN
+1276 SKIDQLLAREN
-1287 HAPDTLLLRDVDD
+1287 HTPSVLEVRDVDD
-1300 RLIGRMRVEAERVAI
+1300 RLIGRMKVEAERVAVE
-1315 DASRND
+1315 ASHYD

>member
-54 GAAIRRGGQIPAA
+54 GTAIRRGGQIPAA

-82 ASSARLVGQA
+82 AASARLVGQA

-99 ASEAAGDIHA
+99 AGDAAGFINTS
-109 AWQGT
+109 WQGT
-114 FTRLAPGAAKALAAI
+114 LTRLAPGAAKALAAV
-129 QGHFQAASSRVGA
+129 QAHFQTASGRVGA
-142 VWQAAAANMARA
+142 TWQAATANMARA
-154 FSAAS
+154 FSTVS
-159 APISAAWQ
+159 APLSAAWQ

-187 ASSVGNAFSGVASRV
+187 ASNIGNAFSGVASRV
-202 GSSFQRFTAPISGA
+202 GSSFQRFAAPISSAFSYVGA
-216 FASLVPNLRAT
+216 NVRAT
-227 VGLVGTSVSSIQAKW
+227 SGVIGNALSGIQTTWSSAWAK
-242 SAAWSQMPAP
+242 MPAP

-283 NAAASLSTSVGNALQ
+283 NAASSLASSVGDALQ

-313 GLAAT
+313 ALAAT
-318 ISANLGGAVQR
+318 IGANLGGAVQR
-329 ADQLY
+329 ADQLFT
-334 AFPKVMANMGYSA
+334 FPRVMANIGYSA
-347 EEADK
+347 DEADK

-359 SLDGLPTATDDI
+359 SLDGLPTATDEI

-377 LAPLTGDVKEAT
+377 IAPLTGDLTKAT
-389 DISLAFNNAL
+389 DISLAMNNAL

-404 NTILAANAM
+404 STTLAANAM

-418 QMAVGKVDHMAW
+418 QMAVGKVDMMAW
-430 RSMTNAMPGQLGQIA
+430 RSMTNAMPGQMNQIA
-445 KSLLGAA
+445 VSLLGA
-452 GNTETLFEAMRN
+452 GSNSKLLYDAMKE
-464 GTVTFDDFNKALVKL
+464 GTVTFDDFNNALLKL
-479 NAEGGDGFASFDEQA
+479 NSEGMDGVASFDTQA
-494 RTATLGIATAFT
+494 RTATLGIGTAFT
-506 NAGVRIKKAMSEI
+506 NAGNRIKKAMAEI
-519 IKAIGVKEI
+519 IQAIGVKEI
-528 HDKIDSLTSG
+528 AEKINNITNG

-546 ADVITRLKGSGGFSQ
+546 GDVITRIKGSGGFSQ
-561 VGQTLGGLLPVI
+561 LGQTLGGLTPVI
-573 GGLAGALGPLLAQ
+573 GGLVGTLGPLLTQ
-586 IPLIGG
+586 VPLIGS
-592 VFSGLTGPVGI
+592 VFSSLTGPVGWT
-603 VIGLFT
+603 IGLFT
-609 SMMMHSQLLR
+609 SMVMHSQLLR
-619 DAISGAFKTLGEA
+619 DAISSAFKTLGQV
-632 FQSPAISGALQAL
+632 FQSPAISSALQAL
-645 GSQLGTIA
+645 GNQLGA
-653 GILGDSLGSALNV
+653 VAAILGDSLGSALNI

-675 QVIVPVLA
+675 QVIVPLLA

-689 VAAATPIVTSI
+689 VAADAPIVTGL
-700 FGALTRVMAALL
+700 FGGLARVVAALL

-729 FSMVAAAV
+729 FSMVAAAI
-737 APVIDQIANIL
+737 APVIDQIADIL

-761 LVSTIMPVIV
+761 LVNAIMPVIV
-771 QVIAAI
+771 QVVAAL

-783 VISAVTSV
+783 VISAVMSV

-796 PPLVSIIG
+796 PPLVTIIG
-804 TVISVISPIIAAVL
+804 TVISVITPIIAAVL
-818 PVLARLIGTVINWIS
+818 PVLASLIGTVINVVS

-846 INVVASV
+846 INVVAFV
-853 ISTQVKVIGAIWMWL
+853 VSTQVKVIGAIWMWL

-894 VKPAITNIVNGIKDA
+894 VKPAINTVVNGIKDA
-909 FNNMKDGIS
+909 FNGMKDGIT
-918 TAFDKVK
+918 TAFDMVK

-959 RMPSISPIAGYATG
+959 RMPTVSPIAGYATG
-973 GVLPGYTPGR
+973 GVLPGYSPGR
-983 DVYHFVSPD
+983 DIYHFVSPD

-1028 RGRPIPGGDAGAHRA
+1028 RGRPIPGGDAGINA

-1081 VENLVRGPVD
+1081 VENLVRGPVN
-1091 KLIGGGNFGGA
+1091 KLLGGGNFSGV
-1102 FWEAGKAIPGKI
+1102 FWDAAKAIPGKI
-1114 VDGVADYVKGKT
+1114 IDGVADYVKGKT

-1141 IGTPYVWGGVD
+1141 IGTPYVWGGVN

-1199 WGGSVGGGG
+1199 WGGSVGAGG

-1218 GMMVEAPTF
+1218 GMMVEAPTYG
-1227 NVPVREVPIYGSPSA
+1227 VPVREIPIYGSPSA

-1287 HAPDTLLLRDVDD
+1287 RTPSVLEVRDVDD
-1300 RLIGRMRVEAERVAI
+1300 RLVGRMKVEAERVAI
-1315 DASRND
+1315 DASRDD

>member
-67 LSALASKSSSAFSAA
+67 LSALASKSSAGFSAA
-82 ASSARLVGQA
+82 ASAARLVGQA

-99 ASEAAGDIHA
+99 AGEAAGFINTS
-109 AWQGT
+109 WEGT
-114 FTRLAPGAAKALAAI
+114 FTRLAPRAAKALASV
-129 QGHFQAASSRVGA
+129 QGHFQAASGRIGA
-142 VWQAAAANMARA
+142 VWQAATANLARA
-154 FSAAS
+154 FSAVS

-167 RATAPIVSGFQSTV
+167 RVTAPIVSGFQSAI

-187 ASSVGNAFSGVASRV
+187 ASNIGNAFSGIASRV
-202 GSSFQRFTAPISGA
+202 GSSFQGLTAPISRAFSYVGA
-216 FASLVPNLRAT
+216 NLRAT
-227 VGLVGTSVSSIQAKW
+227 SGVIGNAMSGIQATW
-242 SAAWSQMPAP
+242 SSAWAKMPAP
-252 VQALPGKIGSAFASV
+252 VQALPGKIGSAFSSV

-278 AAAAI
+278 AAAAV
-283 NAAASLSTSVGNALQ
+283 NAAASLSSAVGNALQ

-313 GLAAT
+313 GLASV
-318 ISANLGGAVQR
+318 IGANLGGAVQR
-329 ADQLY
+329 ADQLFT
-334 AFPKVMANMGYSA
+334 FPRVMANIGYSA

-359 SLDGLPTATDDI
+359 SLDGLPTATDEI

-377 LAPLTGDVKEAT
+377 IAPLTGDLTKAT
-389 DISLAFNNAL
+389 DISLAMNNAL

-404 NTILAANAM
+404 STTLAANAM

-418 QMAVGKVDHMAW
+418 QMAVGKVDMMAW
-430 RSMTNAMPGQLGQIA
+430 RSMTNAMPGQMNQIA
-445 KSLLGAA
+445 QSILGAES
-452 GNTETLFEAMRN
+452 NSTLLYTAMKE
-464 GTVTFDDFNKALVKL
+464 GTVTFDDFNNALLKL
-479 NAEGGDGFASFDEQA
+479 NSEGMDGVASFDTQA

-506 NAGVRIKKAMSEI
+506 NAGNRIKKAMAEI

-528 HDKIDSLTSG
+528 AEKINSITDG
-538 IVGFGKNI
+538 IVGFGKNVG
-546 ADVITRLKGSGGFSQ
+546 DVITQIKGSGGFSQ
-561 VGQTLGGLLPVI
+561 LGQTLGGLLPVI
-573 GGLAGALGPLLAQ
+573 GGLAGALGPLLTQ

-609 SMMMHSQLLR
+609 SMMTHSQLLR
-619 DAISGAFKTLGEA
+619 DAIGNAFTTLGQA

-675 QVIVPVLA
+675 QTIIPVLA

-748 VQALNLLMPILTN
+748 VQALNLLMPILMN
-761 LVSTIMPVIV
+761 LVNAVMPVIV

-783 VISAVTSV
+783 VISAVMSV

-804 TVISVISPIIAAVL
+804 TVISVITPIIAAVL
-818 PVLARLIGTVINWIS
+818 PVLANLIGTVINWIS
-833 SWISVMSSLLVPI
+833 SWISVMSSLLVPV

-853 ISTQVKVIGAIWMWL
+853 INVAVKAIGAVWMWL
-868 WNNVISPVITWITNK
+868 WNNVISPVINWITNK
-883 IQGWSDFLSNT
+883 IQGWSDFLTNT
-894 VKPAITNIVNGIKDA
+894 VKPAINTVVNGIKDA
-909 FNNMKDGIS
+909 FNGMKDGIT
-918 TAFDKVK
+918 TAFNLVK

-959 RMPSISPIAGYATG
+959 RMPTVSPIAGYATG

-1028 RGRPIPGGDAGAHRA
+1028 RGRPIPGGDAGINA
-1043 FADGGIWGSIKSG
+1043 FADGGIWGSLKSG
-1056 AKSAWDWVSDKA
+1056 AKSAWNWVSDKA

-1081 VENLVRGPVD
+1081 VENLIRVPVN
-1091 KLIGGGNFGGA
+1091 KLIDGGNFGGA

-1126 STMVASDLVGQARLA
+1126 EHMVASDLVGQARLA

-1218 GMMVEAPTF
+1218 GMMIEAPTF
-1227 NVPVREVPIYGSPSA
+1227 NVPVRELPIYGSPSA
-1242 GIFRYDDGGWL
+1242 GIFKYDDGGWL
-1253 QPGTQVIT
+1253 QPGTQVVT
-1261 NQTRQPEAVFTGGQW
+1261 NQTRQPEAIFTGGQW
-1276 SKIDRLLAREN
+1276 SKIDQLLAREN
-1287 HAPDTLLLRDVDD
+1287 SAPDTLVIRDVDD
-1300 RLIGRMRVEAERVAI
+1300 RLVGRMKVEAERVAI
-1315 DASRND
+1315 DASRDD

>member
-67 LSALASKSSSAFSAA
+67 LSALASKSAAGFSAA
-82 ASSARLVGQA
+82 AASARLVGQA

-99 ASEAAGDIHA
+99 AGDAAGFINTS
-109 AWQGT
+109 WQGT
-114 FTRLAPGAAKALAAI
+114 FTRLAPGAAKALAAV
-129 QGHFQAASSRVGA
+129 QGHFQAASGRVGA

-154 FSAAS
+154 FSAVG

-187 ASSVGNAFSGVASRV
+187 ASSIGNAFSGVASRV
-202 GSSFQRFTAPISGA
+202 GSSFQRFTAPISSAFSYVGA
-216 FASLVPNLRAT
+216 NLRAT
-227 VGLVGTSVSSIQAKW
+227 SGVIGNALSGIQATW
-242 SAAWSQMPAP
+242 SSAWAKMPAP

-283 NAAASLSTSVGNALQ
+283 NAAASLSSAVGNALQ

-313 GLAAT
+313 GLASV
-318 ISANLGGAVQR
+318 IGANLGGAVQR
-329 ADQLY
+329 ADQLFT
-334 AFPKVMANMGYSA
+334 FPRVMANIGYSA

-359 SLDGLPTATDDI
+359 SLDGLPTATDEI

-377 LAPLTGDVKEAT
+377 IAPLTGDLTKAT
-389 DISLAFNNAL
+389 DISLAMNNAL

-404 NTILAANAM
+404 STTLAANAM

-418 QMAVGKVDHMAW
+418 QMAVGKVDMMAW
-430 RSMTNAMPGQLGQIA
+430 RSMTNAMPGQMNQLAQSI
-445 KSLLGAA
+445 LGAES
-452 GNTETLFEAMRN
+452 NSTLLYAAMKD
-464 GTVTFDDFNKALVKL
+464 GTVTFEDFNNALLKL
-479 NAEGGDGFASFDEQA
+479 NSEGMDGVASFDTQA
-494 RTATLGIATAFT
+494 RTATLGIGTAFT
-506 NAGVRIKKAMSEI
+506 NAGNRIRKAMAEI

-528 HDKIDSLTSG
+528 ADKINALTDG
-538 IVGFGKNI
+538 IVGFGKNVG
-546 ADVITRLKGSGGFSQ
+546 DVITRIKGSGGFSQ
-561 VGQTLGGLLPVI
+561 LGQTLGGLLPVI
-573 GGLAGALGPLLAQ
+573 GGLAGALGPLLTQ

-609 SMMMHSQLLR
+609 SMMTHSQLLR
-619 DAISGAFKTLGEA
+619 DAIGNAFTTLGQA

-675 QVIVPVLA
+675 QTIIPVLA
-683 QVFGQL
+683 QVVGQL

-748 VQALNLLMPILTN
+748 VQALNLLMPILMN
-761 LVSTIMPVIV
+761 LVNAVMPVIV

-783 VISAVTSV
+783 VISAVMSV

-804 TVISVISPIIAAVL
+804 TVISVITPIIAAVL
-818 PVLARLIGTVINWIS
+818 PVLANLIGTVINWIS
-833 SWISVMSSLLVPI
+833 SWISVMSSLLVPV

-853 ISTQVKVIGAIWMWL
+853 INVAVKAIGAIWMWL
-868 WNNVISPVITWITNK
+868 WNNVISPVINWITNK
-883 IQGWSDFLSNT
+883 IQGWSDFLTNT

-909 FNNMKDGIS
+909 FNGMKDGIS
-918 TAFDKVK
+918 TAFDKIK

-959 RMPSISPIAGYATG
+959 RMPTISPIAGYATG

-1028 RGRPIPGGDAGAHRA
+1028 RGRPIPGGDAGINA
-1043 FADGGIWGSIKSG
+1043 FADGGIWGSLKSG
-1056 AKSAWDWVSDKA
+1056 AKSAWNWVSDKA

-1081 VENLVRGPVD
+1081 VENLIRVPVN
-1091 KLIGGGNFGGA
+1091 KLIDGGNFGGA

-1114 VDGVADYVKGKT
+1114 VDGVADYLKDKT
-1126 STMVASDLVGQARLA
+1126 EHMVASDLVGQARLA

-1218 GMMVEAPTF
+1218 GMMIEAPTF
-1227 NVPVREVPIYGSPSA
+1227 NVPVRELPIYGAPSA
-1242 GIFRYDDGGWL
+1242 GIFKYDDGGWL

-1261 NQTRQPEAVFTGGQW
+1261 NQTRQPEAIFTGGQW
-1276 SKIDRLLAREN
+1276 SKIDQLLAREN
-1287 HAPDTLLLRDVDD
+1287 SAPDTLVIRDVDD
-1300 RLIGRMRVEAERVAI
+1300 RLIGRMKVEAERVAI
-1315 DASRND
+1315 DASRDD

>member
-54 GAAIRRGGQIPAA
+54 GTAIRRGGQIPAA
-67 LSALASKSSSAFSAA
+67 LSALASKSAAGFSAA
-82 ASSARLVGQA
+82 TDAAHLVGQA

-99 ASEAAGDIHA
+99 AGDAARFINT

-129 QGHFQAASSRVGA
+129 QGYFQAASGRVGA
-142 VWQAAAANMARA
+142 VWQAAAANLARA
-154 FSAAS
+154 FSAVS

-167 RATAPIVSGFQSTV
+167 RATAPIVSGFQSAI

-187 ASSVGNAFSGVASRV
+187 ASSIGSAFSGVASRV
-202 GSSFQRFTAPISGA
+202 GGVFQRFTAPISSAFSYVGA
-216 FASLVPNLRAT
+216 NLRAT
-227 VGLVGTSVSSIQAKW
+227 SGVIGNALSGIQATW
-242 SAAWSQMPAP
+242 SSAWAKMPAP

-278 AAAAI
+278 ASAAI
-283 NAAASLSTSVGNALQ
+283 NAAASLSSAVGNALQ

-318 ISANLGGAVQR
+318 IGANLGGAVQR
-329 ADQLY
+329 ADQLFT
-334 AFPKVMANMGYSA
+334 FPRVMANIGYSA
-347 EEADK
+347 EEADQ
-352 QINRISD
+352 QIRRISD
-359 SLDGLPTATDDI
+359 SLDGLPTATDEI

-377 LAPLTGDVKEAT
+377 IAPLTGDLTKAT
-389 DISLAFNNAL
+389 DISLAMNNAL

-404 NTILAANAM
+404 STTLAANAM

-418 QMAVGKVDHMAW
+418 QMAVGKVDMMAW
-430 RSMTNAMPGQLGQIA
+430 RSMTNAMPGQMNQLAQSI
-445 KSLLGAA
+445 LGAES
-452 GNTETLFEAMRN
+452 NSTLLYAAMKD
-464 GTVTFDDFNKALVKL
+464 GTVTFEDFNNALLKL
-479 NAEGGDGFASFDEQA
+479 NSEGMDGVASFDTQA
-494 RTATLGIATAFT
+494 RTATLGIGTAFT
-506 NAGVRIKKAMSEI
+506 NAGNRIRKAMAEI

-528 HDKIDSLTSG
+528 AEKINALTDG
-538 IVGFGKNI
+538 IVGFGKNVG
-546 ADVITRLKGSGGFSQ
+546 DVITQIKGSGGFSQ
-561 VGQTLGGLLPVI
+561 LGQTLGGLLPVI
-573 GGLAGALGPLLAQ
+573 GGLAGALGPLLTQ

-609 SMMMHSQLLR
+609 SMMTHSQLLR
-619 DAISGAFKTLGEA
+619 DAISGAFKTLGQA

-675 QVIVPVLA
+675 QTIIPVLA

-761 LVSTIMPVIV
+761 LVNAVMPVIV

-783 VISAVTSV
+783 VISAVMSV

-804 TVISVISPIIAAVL
+804 TVISVITPIIAAVL
-818 PVLARLIGTVINWIS
+818 PVLANLIGTVINWIS
-833 SWISVMSSLLVPI
+833 SWISVMSSLLVPV

-853 ISTQVKVIGAIWMWL
+853 INVAVKAIGAVWMWL
-868 WNNVISPVITWITNK
+868 WNNVISPVINWITNK
-883 IQGWSDFLSNT
+883 IQGWSDFLTNT

-909 FNNMKDGIS
+909 FNGMKDGIS
-918 TAFDKVK
+918 TAFDKIK

-959 RMPSISPIAGYATG
+959 RMPTISPIAGYATG

-1028 RGRPIPGGDAGAHRA
+1028 RGRPIPGGDAGINA
-1043 FADGGIWGSIKSG
+1043 FADGGIWGSLKSG
-1056 AKSAWDWVSDKA
+1056 AKSAWNWVSDKA

-1081 VENLVRGPVD
+1081 VENLIRVPVN
-1091 KLIGGGNFGGA
+1091 KLIDGGNFGGA

-1126 STMVASDLVGQARLA
+1126 EHMVASDLVGQARLA

-1218 GMMVEAPTF
+1218 GMMIEAPTF
-1227 NVPVREVPIYGSPSA
+1227 NVPVREIPIYGAPSA
-1242 GIFRYDDGGWL
+1242 GIFKYDDGGWL

-1261 NQTRQPEAVFTGGQW
+1261 NQTRQPEAIFTGGQW
-1276 SKIDRLLAREN
+1276 SKIDQLLAREN
-1287 HAPDTLLLRDVDD
+1287 HTPSVLEVRDVDD
-1300 RLIGRMRVEAERVAI
+1300 RLIGRMKVEAERVAVE
-1315 DASRND
+1315 ASHYD

>member
-54 GAAIRRGGQIPAA
+54 GTAIRRGGQIPAA

-82 ASSARLVGQA
+82 ASAARLVGQA

-99 ASEAAGDIHA
+99 AGDAAGFINTS
-109 AWQGT
+109 WQGT
-114 FTRLAPGAAKALAAI
+114 LTRLAPGAAKALAAV
-129 QGHFQAASSRVGA
+129 QAHFQTASGRVGA
-142 VWQAAAANMARA
+142 TWQAATANMARA
-154 FSAAS
+154 FSMVS
-159 APISAAWQ
+159 APLSAAWQ

-187 ASSVGNAFSGVASRV
+187 ASNIGNAFSGVASRV
-202 GSSFQRFTAPISGA
+202 GSSFQRFAAPISSAFSYVGA
-216 FASLVPNLRAT
+216 NVRAT
-227 VGLVGTSVSSIQAKW
+227 SGVIGNALSGIQTTWSSAWAK
-242 SAAWSQMPAP
+242 MPAP

-283 NAAASLSTSVGNALQ
+283 NAASSLASSVGDALQ

-313 GLAAT
+313 ALAAT
-318 ISANLGGAVQR
+318 IGANLGGAVQR
-329 ADQLY
+329 ADQLFT
-334 AFPKVMANMGYSA
+334 FPRVMANIGYSA
-347 EEADK
+347 DEADK

-359 SLDGLPTATDDI
+359 SLDGLPTATDEI

-377 LAPLTGDVKEAT
+377 IAPLTGDLTKAT
-389 DISLAFNNAL
+389 DISLAMNNAL

-404 NTILAANAM
+404 STTLAANAM

-418 QMAVGKVDHMAW
+418 QMAVGKVDMMAW
-430 RSMTNAMPGQLGQIA
+430 RSMTNAMPGQMNQIA
-445 KSLLGAA
+445 VSLLGA
-452 GNTETLFEAMRN
+452 GSNSKLLYDAMKE
-464 GTVTFDDFNKALVKL
+464 GTVTFDDFNNALLKL
-479 NAEGGDGFASFDEQA
+479 NSEGMDGVASFDTQA
-494 RTATLGIATAFT
+494 RTATLGIGTAFT
-506 NAGVRIKKAMSEI
+506 NAGNRIKKAMAEI
-519 IKAIGVKEI
+519 IQAIGVKEI
-528 HDKIDSLTSG
+528 AEKINNITNG

-546 ADVITRLKGSGGFSQ
+546 GDVITRIKGSGGFSQ
-561 VGQTLGGLLPVI
+561 LGQTLGGLTPVI
-573 GGLAGALGPLLAQ
+573 GGLVGTLGPLLTQ
-586 IPLIGG
+586 VPLIGS
-592 VFSGLTGPVGI
+592 VFSSLTGPVGWT
-603 VIGLFT
+603 IGLFT
-609 SMMMHSQLLR
+609 SMVMHSQLLR
-619 DAISGAFKTLGEA
+619 DAISSAFKTIGQV
-632 FQSPAISGALQAL
+632 FQSPAISSALQAL
-645 GSQLGTIA
+645 GNQLGA
-653 GILGDSLGSALNV
+653 VAAILGDSLGSALNI

-675 QVIVPVLA
+675 QVIVPLLA

-689 VAAATPIVTSI
+689 VAADAPIVTGL
-700 FGALTRVMAALL
+700 FGGLARVVAALL

-729 FSMVAAAV
+729 FSMVAAAI
-737 APVIDQIANIL
+737 APVIDQIADIL

-761 LVSTIMPVIV
+761 LVNAIMPVIV
-771 QVIAAI
+771 QVVAAL

-783 VISAVTSV
+783 VISAVMSV

-796 PPLVSIIG
+796 PPLVTIIG
-804 TVISVISPIIAAVL
+804 TVISVITPIIAAVL
-818 PVLARLIGTVINWIS
+818 PVLASLIGTVINWIS

-853 ISTQVKVIGAIWMWL
+853 VSTQVKVIGAIWMWL
-868 WNNVISPVITWITNK
+868 WNNVISPVITWITSK

-894 VKPAITNIVNGIKDA
+894 VKPGIDTVVNGIKDA
-909 FNNMKDGIS
+909 FNGMKDGIT
-918 TAFDKVK
+918 TAFDMVK

-959 RMPSISPIAGYATG
+959 RMPTVSPIAGYATG
-973 GVLPGYTPGR
+973 GVLPGYSPGR
-983 DVYHFVSPD
+983 DIYHFVSPD

-1028 RGRPIPGGDAGAHRA
+1028 RGRPIPGGDAGINA

-1126 STMVASDLVGQARLA
+1126 SSMVASDLVGQARLA

-1242 GIFRYDDGGWL
+1242 GIFKYDDGGWL

-1261 NQTRQPEAVFTGGQW
+1261 NQTRQPEAIFTGGQW
-1276 SKIDRLLAREN
+1276 SKIDQLLAREN
-1287 HAPDTLLLRDVDD
+1287 HTPDALVIRDVDD
-1300 RLIGRMRVEAERVAI
+1300 RLIGRMKVEAERVAI
-1315 DASRND
+1315 DASRDD

>member
-82 ASSARLVGQA
+82 AASARLVGQA

-99 ASEAAGDIHA
+99 AGDAAKYINTS
-109 AWQGT
+109 WQGT

-129 QGHFQAASSRVGA
+129 QGHFQAASNRVGA
-142 VWQAAAANMARA
+142 VWQAATANMARA
-154 FSAAS
+154 FSTVS
-159 APISAAWQ
+159 APLSAAWQ

-187 ASSVGNAFSGVASRV
+187 ASNIGSAFSGVASRV
-202 GSSFQRFTAPISGA
+202 GSSFQRFAAPISSAFSYVGA
-216 FASLVPNLRAT
+216 NVRAT
-227 VGLVGTSVSSIQAKW
+227 SGVIGNALSGIQTTWSSAWAK
-242 SAAWSQMPAP
+242 MPAP

-278 AAAAI
+278 ASAAI
-283 NAAASLSTSVGNALQ
+283 NAAASLSASVGNALQ

-318 ISANLGGAVQR
+318 ITANLGGAVQR
-329 ADQLY
+329 ADQLFT
-334 AFPKVMANMGYSA
+334 FPRVMANIGYSA

-359 SLDGLPTATDDI
+359 SLDGLPTATDEI

-377 LAPLTGDVKEAT
+377 IAPLTGDLTKAT
-389 DISLAFNNAL
+389 DISLAMNNAL

-404 NTILAANAM
+404 STTLAANAM

-418 QMAVGKVDHMAW
+418 QMAVGKVDMMAW
-430 RSMTNAMPGQLGQIA
+430 RSMTNAMPGQMNQLAQSI
-445 KSLLGAA
+445 LGAES
-452 GNTETLFEAMRN
+452 NSTLLYAAMKD
-464 GTVTFDDFNKALVKL
+464 GTVTFEDFNNALLKL
-479 NAEGGDGFASFDEQA
+479 NSEGMDGVASFDTQA
-494 RTATLGIATAFT
+494 RTATLGIGTAFT
-506 NAGVRIKKAMSEI
+506 NAGNRIKKAMAEI

-528 HDKIDSLTSG
+528 ADKINALTDG
-538 IVGFGKNI
+538 IVGFGKNVG
-546 ADVITRLKGSGGFSQ
+546 DVITRIKGSGGFSQ
-561 VGQTLGGLLPVI
+561 LGQTLGGLLPVI
-573 GGLAGALGPLLAQ
+573 GGLAGALGPLLTQ

-609 SMMMHSQLLR
+609 SMMTHSQLLR
-619 DAISGAFKTLGEA
+619 DAIGNAFTTLGQA

-748 VQALNLLMPILTN
+748 VQALNLLMPILMN
-761 LVSTIMPVIV
+761 LVNAVMPVIV

-783 VISAVTSV
+783 VISAVMSV

-804 TVISVISPIIAAVL
+804 TVISVITPIIAAVL
-818 PVLARLIGTVINWIS
+818 PVLASLIGTVINWIS
-833 SWISVMSSLLVPI
+833 SWISVMSSLLVPV

-853 ISTQVKVIGAIWMWL
+853 INVAVKAIGAVWMWL
-868 WNNVISPVITWITNK
+868 WNNVISPVINWITNK
-883 IQGWSDFLSNT
+883 IQGWSDFLTNT

-909 FNNMKDGIS
+909 FNGMKDGIS
-918 TAFDKVK
+918 TAFDKIK

-959 RMPSISPIAGYATG
+959 RMPTISPIAGYATG

-1028 RGRPIPGGDAGAHRA
+1028 RGRPIPGGDAGINA
-1043 FADGGIWGSIKSG
+1043 FADGGIWGSLKSG
-1056 AKSAWDWVSDKA
+1056 AKSAWNWVSDKA

-1081 VENLVRGPVD
+1081 VENLIRVPVN
-1091 KLIGGGNFGGA
+1091 KLIDGGNFGGA

-1126 STMVASDLVGQARLA
+1126 EHMVASDLVGQARLA

-1218 GMMVEAPTF
+1218 GMMIEAPTF
-1227 NVPVREVPIYGSPSA
+1227 NVPVREIPIYGAPSA
-1242 GIFRYDDGGWL
+1242 GIFKYDDGGWL

-1261 NQTRQPEAVFTGGQW
+1261 NQTRQPEAIFTGGQW
-1276 SKIDRLLAREN
+1276 SKIDQLLAREN
-1287 HAPDTLLLRDVDD
+1287 SAPDTLVIRDVDD
-1300 RLIGRMRVEAERVAI
+1300 RLIGRMKVEAERVAI
-1315 DASRND
+1315 DASRDD

>member
-67 LSALASKSSSAFSAA
+67 LSALASKSSSAFSTA

-99 ASEAAGDIHA
+99 AGDAAKYINTS
-109 AWQGT
+109 WQGT

-129 QGHFQAASSRVGA
+129 QGHFQAASNRVGA

-154 FSAAS
+154 FSAVG

-187 ASSVGNAFSGVASRV
+187 ASSIGSAFSGVASRV
-202 GSSFQRFTAPISGA
+202 GSSFQRFTAPISSAFSYVGA
-216 FASLVPNLRAT
+216 NLRAT
-227 VGLVGTSVSSIQAKW
+227 SGVIGNALSGIQATW
-242 SAAWSQMPAP
+242 SSAWSKMPAP

-278 AAAAI
+278 AAAAV
-283 NAAASLSTSVGNALQ
+283 NAAASLSSAVGNALQ

-313 GLAAT
+313 GLASV
-318 ISANLGGAVQR
+318 IGANLGGAVQR
-329 ADQLY
+329 ADQLFT
-334 AFPKVMANMGYSA
+334 FPRVMANIGYSA

-359 SLDGLPTATDDI
+359 SLDGLPTATDEI

-377 LAPLTGDVKEAT
+377 IAPLTGDLTKAT
-389 DISLAFNNAL
+389 DISLAMNNAL

-404 NTILAANAM
+404 STTLAANAM

-418 QMAVGKVDHMAW
+418 QMAVGKVDMMAW
-430 RSMTNAMPGQLGQIA
+430 RSMTNAMPGQMNQLAQSI
-445 KSLLGAA
+445 LGAES
-452 GNTETLFEAMRN
+452 NSTLLYAAMKD
-464 GTVTFDDFNKALVKL
+464 GTVTFEDFNNALLKL
-479 NAEGGDGFASFDEQA
+479 NSEGMDGVASFDTQA
-494 RTATLGIATAFT
+494 RTATLGIGTAFT
-506 NAGVRIKKAMSEI
+506 NAGNRIRKAMAEI

-528 HDKIDSLTSG
+528 ADKINVLTDG
-538 IVGFGKNI
+538 IVGFGKNVG
-546 ADVITRLKGSGGFSQ
+546 DVITRIKGSGGFSQ
-561 VGQTLGGLLPVI
+561 LGQTLGGLLPVI
-573 GGLAGALGPLLAQ
+573 GGLAGALGPLLTQ

-761 LVSTIMPVIV
+761 LVNAVMPVIV

-783 VISAVTSV
+783 VISAVMSV

-804 TVISVISPIIAAVL
+804 TVISVITPIIAAVL
-818 PVLARLIGTVINWIS
+818 PVLASLIGTVINWIS
-833 SWISVMSSLLVPI
+833 SWISVMSSLLVPV

-853 ISTQVKVIGAIWMWL
+853 INVAVKAIGAVWMWL
-868 WNNVISPVITWITNK
+868 WNNVISPVINWITNK
-883 IQGWSDFLSNT
+883 IQGWSDFLTNT

-909 FNNMKDGIS
+909 FNGMKDGIS

-959 RMPSISPIAGYATG
+959 RMPTISPIAGYATG

-1028 RGRPIPGGDAGAHRA
+1028 RGRPIPGGDAGINA
-1043 FADGGIWGSIKSG
+1043 FADGGIWGSLKSG
-1056 AKSAWDWVSDKA
+1056 AKSAWNWVSDKA

-1081 VENLVRGPVD
+1081 VENLIRVPVN
-1091 KLIGGGNFGGA
+1091 KLIDGGNFGGA
-1102 FWEAGKAIPGKI
+1102 FWEAGKAIPRKI

-1126 STMVASDLVGQARLA
+1126 EHMVASDLVGQARLA

-1218 GMMVEAPTF
+1218 GMMIEAPTF
-1227 NVPVREVPIYGSPSA
+1227 NVPVREIPIYGAPSA
-1242 GIFRYDDGGWL
+1242 GIFKYDDGGWL

-1261 NQTRQPEAVFTGGQW
+1261 NQTRQPEAIFTGGQW
-1276 SKIDRLLAREN
+1276 SKIDQLLAREN
-1287 HAPDTLLLRDVDD
+1287 SAPDTLVIRDVDD
-1300 RLIGRMRVEAERVAI
+1300 RLIGRMKVEAERVAI
-1315 DASRND
+1315 DASRDD

>member
-82 ASSARLVGQA
+82 AASARLVGQA

-99 ASEAAGDIHA
+99 AGDAAGFINTS
-109 AWQGT
+109 WQGT

-129 QGHFQAASSRVGA
+129 QGHFQAASNRVGA

-154 FSAAS
+154 FSAVG

-187 ASSVGNAFSGVASRV
+187 ASSIGSAFSGVASRV
-202 GSSFQRFTAPISGA
+202 GSSFQRFTAPISSAFSYVGA
-216 FASLVPNLRAT
+216 NLRAT
-227 VGLVGTSVSSIQAKW
+227 SGVIGNALSGIQATW
-242 SAAWSQMPAP
+242 SSAWAKMPAP

-278 AAAAI
+278 ASAAI
-283 NAAASLSTSVGNALQ
+283 NAAASLSSAVGNALQ

-313 GLAAT
+313 GLASV
-318 ISANLGGAVQR
+318 IGANLGGAVQR
-329 ADQLY
+329 ADQLFT
-334 AFPKVMANMGYSA
+334 FPRVMANIGYSA

-359 SLDGLPTATDDI
+359 SLDGLPTATDEI

-377 LAPLTGDVKEAT
+377 IAPLTGDLTKAT
-389 DISLAFNNAL
+389 DISLAMNNAL

-404 NTILAANAM
+404 STTLAANAM

-418 QMAVGKVDHMAW
+418 QMAVGKVDMMAW
-430 RSMTNAMPGQLGQIA
+430 RSMTNAMPGQMNQLAQSI
-445 KSLLGAA
+445 LGAES
-452 GNTETLFEAMRN
+452 NSTLLYAAMKD
-464 GTVTFDDFNKALVKL
+464 GTVTFEDFNNALLKL
-479 NAEGGDGFASFDEQA
+479 NSEGMDGVASFDTQA
-494 RTATLGIATAFT
+494 RTATLGIGTAFT
-506 NAGVRIKKAMSEI
+506 NAGNRIRKAMAEI

-528 HDKIDSLTSG
+528 ADKINALTDG
-538 IVGFGKNI
+538 IVGFGKNVG
-546 ADVITRLKGSGGFSQ
+546 DVITRIKGSGGFSQ
-561 VGQTLGGLLPVI
+561 LGQTLGGLLPVI
-573 GGLAGALGPLLAQ
+573 GGLAGALGPLLTQ

-609 SMMMHSQLLR
+609 SMMTHSQLLR
-619 DAISGAFKTLGEA
+619 DAIGNAFTTLGQA

-761 LVSTIMPVIV
+761 LVSTVMPVIV

-783 VISAVTSV
+783 VISAVMSV

-804 TVISVISPIIAAVL
+804 TVISVITPIIAAVL
-818 PVLARLIGTVINWIS
+818 PVLANLIGTVINWIS
-833 SWISVMSSLLVPI
+833 SWISVMSSLLVPV

-853 ISTQVKVIGAIWMWL
+853 INVAVKAIGAIWMWL
-868 WNNVISPVITWITNK
+868 WNNVISPVINWITNK
-883 IQGWSDFLSNT
+883 IQGWSDFLTNT

-909 FNNMKDGIS
+909 FNGMKDGIS
-918 TAFDKVK
+918 TAFDKIK

-1028 RGRPIPGGDAGAHRA
+1028 RGRPIPGGDAGINA
-1043 FADGGIWGSIKSG
+1043 FADGGIWGSLKSG
-1056 AKSAWDWVSDKA
+1056 AKSAWNWVSDKA

-1081 VENLVRGPVD
+1081 VENLIRVPVN
-1091 KLIGGGNFGGA
+1091 KLIDGGNFGGA

-1126 STMVASDLVGQARLA
+1126 EHMVASDLVGQARLA

-1218 GMMVEAPTF
+1218 GMMIEAPTF
-1227 NVPVREVPIYGSPSA
+1227 NVPVREIPIYGAPSA
-1242 GIFRYDDGGWL
+1242 GIFKYDDGGWL

-1261 NQTRQPEAVFTGGQW
+1261 NQTRQPEAIFTGGQW
-1276 SKIDRLLAREN
+1276 SKIDQLLAREN
-1287 HAPDTLLLRDVDD
+1287 SAPDTLVIRDVDD
-1300 RLIGRMRVEAERVAI
+1300 RLIGRMKVEAERVAI
-1315 DASRND
+1315 DASRDD

>member
-54 GAAIRRGGQIPAA
+54 GTAIRRGGQIPAA

-82 ASSARLVGQA
+82 AASARLVGQA

-99 ASEAAGDIHA
+99 AGDAAGFINTS
-109 AWQGT
+109 WQGT
-114 FTRLAPGAAKALAAI
+114 LTRLAPGAAKALAAV
-129 QGHFQAASSRVGA
+129 QAHFQTASGRVGA
-142 VWQAAAANMARA
+142 TWQAATANMARA
-154 FSAAS
+154 FSTVS
-159 APISAAWQ
+159 APLSAAWQ

-187 ASSVGNAFSGVASRV
+187 ASNIGNAFSGVASRV
-202 GSSFQRFTAPISGA
+202 GSSFQRFAAPISSAFSYVGA
-216 FASLVPNLRAT
+216 NVRAT
-227 VGLVGTSVSSIQAKW
+227 SGVIGNALSGIQTTWSSAWAK
-242 SAAWSQMPAP
+242 MPAP

-283 NAAASLSTSVGNALQ
+283 NAASSLASSVGNALQ

-318 ISANLGGAVQR
+318 IGANLGGAVQR
-329 ADQLY
+329 ADQLFT
-334 AFPKVMANMGYSA
+334 FPRVMANIGYSA
-347 EEADK
+347 DEADK

-359 SLDGLPTATDDI
+359 SLDGLPTATDEI

-377 LAPLTGDVKEAT
+377 IAPLTGDLTKAT
-389 DISLAFNNAL
+389 DISLAMNNAL

-404 NTILAANAM
+404 STTLAANAM

-418 QMAVGKVDHMAW
+418 QMAVGKVDMMAW
-430 RSMTNAMPGQLGQIA
+430 RSMTNAMPGQMNQIA
-445 KSLLGAA
+445 QSILGAES
-452 GNTETLFEAMRN
+452 NSTLLYAAMKD
-464 GTVTFDDFNKALVKL
+464 GTVTFEDFNNALLKL
-479 NAEGGDGFASFDEQA
+479 NSEGMDGVASFDTQA

-506 NAGVRIKKAMSEI
+506 NAGNRIRKAMAEI

-528 HDKIDSLTSG
+528 ADKINSITDG
-538 IVGFGKNI
+538 IVGFGKNVG
-546 ADVITRLKGSGGFSQ
+546 DTITRIKSSGGFSQ
-561 VGQTLGGLLPVI
+561 LGQTLGGLLPVI
-573 GGLAGALGPLLAQ
+573 GGLAGALGPLLTQ

-609 SMMMHSQLLR
+609 SMVMHSQLLR

-748 VQALNLLMPILTN
+748 VQALNLLMPILMN
-761 LVSTIMPVIV
+761 LVNAVMPVIV

-783 VISAVTSV
+783 VISAVMSV

-804 TVISVISPIIAAVL
+804 TVISVITPIIAAVL

-833 SWISVMSSLLVPI
+833 SWISVMSSVLVPV

-853 ISTQVKVIGAIWMWL
+853 INVSVRAMGAVWMWL
-868 WNNVISPVITWITNK
+868 WNNVISPVINWITNK
-883 IQGWSDFLSNT
+883 IQGWSDFLTNT
-894 VKPAITNIVNGIKDA
+894 VKPAINTVVNGIKDA
-909 FNNMKDGIS
+909 FNGMKDGIS
-918 TAFDKVK
+918 NAFDKVK
-925 GAAAKPIN
+925 SAAAKPIN

-959 RMPSISPIAGYATG
+959 RMPTVSPIAGYATG
-973 GVLPGYTPGR
+973 GVLPGYSPGK
-983 DVYHFVSPD
+983 DIYHFVSPD

-1028 RGRPIPGGDAGAHRA
+1028 RGRPIPGGDAGISA

-1081 VENLVRGPVD
+1081 VENLVRVPVN
-1091 KLIGGGNFGGA
+1091 KLIDGGNFGGA
-1102 FWEAGKAIPGKI
+1102 FWEAGKAIPKKI
-1114 VDGVADYVKGKT
+1114 IDGVADYVKGKT
-1126 STMVASDLVGQARLA
+1126 EHMVASDLVGQARLA

-1218 GMMVEAPTF
+1218 GMMIEAPTYG
-1227 NVPVREVPIYGSPSA
+1227 VPVREIPIYGSPSA
-1242 GIFRYDDGGWL
+1242 GIFKYDDGGWL

-1261 NQTRQPEAVFTGGQW
+1261 NQTRQPEAIFTGGQW

-1287 HAPDTLLLRDVDD
+1287 HTPSVLEVRDVDD
-1300 RLIGRMRVEAERVAI
+1300 KLVGRMKVEAERVAI
-1315 DASRND
+1315 DASRDD

>member
-82 ASSARLVGQA
+82 AASARLVGQA

-99 ASEAAGDIHA
+99 AGDAAKYINTS
-109 AWQGT
+109 WQGT

-129 QGHFQAASSRVGA
+129 QGHFQAASNRVGA

-154 FSAAS
+154 FSAVG

-167 RATAPIVSGFQSTV
+167 RATAPIVSGFQSAI

-187 ASSVGNAFSGVASRV
+187 ASSIGNAFSGVASRV
-202 GSSFQRFTAPISGA
+202 GSSFQRFTAPISSAFSYVGA
-216 FASLVPNLRAT
+216 NLRAT
-227 VGLVGTSVSSIQAKW
+227 SGVIGNALSGIQATW
-242 SAAWSQMPAP
+242 SSAWAKMPAP

-278 AAAAI
+278 ASAAI
-283 NAAASLSTSVGNALQ
+283 NAAASLSSAVGNALQ

-318 ISANLGGAVQR
+318 VTANLGGAVER

-334 AFPKVMANMGYSA
+334 TFPKVMANIGFSS
-347 EEADK
+347 EEASK

-359 SLDGLPTATDDI
+359 SLDGLPVATDSV
-371 VRMVQG
+371 VRVAQG
-377 LAPLTGDVKEAT
+377 LAPLTGDLSKAT

-404 NTILAANAM
+404 STTLAANAM

-418 QMAVGKVDHMAW
+418 QMAAGKVDRMAW
-430 RSMTNAMPGQLGQIA
+430 RSMMNAMPGQMNQIA
-445 KSLLGAA
+445 KTLLGAEENA
-452 GNTETLFEAMRN
+452 DTLFDAMRDGN
-464 GTVTFDDFNKALVKL
+464 VTFDDFNNALLKI
-479 NAEGGDGFASFDEQA
+479 NAEGGEGFASFETQA
-494 RTATLGIATAFT
+494 RSATAGVGAAFT
-506 NAGVRIKKAMSEI
+506 NAKIRIQKAMEKI
-519 IKAIGVKEI
+519 ISAIGVKEI
-528 HDKIDSLTSG
+528 YDKINNLSSG
-538 IVGFGKNI
+538 IVGFGERI
-546 ADVITRLKGSGGFSQ
+546 GEAITRLKSSGGFSQ
-561 VGQTLGGLLPVI
+561 LGQTLGGMLPVI
-573 GGLAGALGPLLAQ
+573 GGLAGALGPLLTQ

-609 SMMMHSQLLR
+609 SMMTHSQLLR

-675 QVIVPVLA
+675 QTIIPVLA

-761 LVSTIMPVIV
+761 LVNAVMPVIV

-783 VISAVTSV
+783 VISAVMSV

-804 TVISVISPIIAAVL
+804 TVISVITPIIAAVL
-818 PVLARLIGTVINWIS
+818 PVLANLIGTVINWIS
-833 SWISVMSSLLVPI
+833 SWISVMSSLLVPV

-853 ISTQVKVIGAIWMWL
+853 INVAVKAIGAVWMWL
-868 WNNVISPVITWITNK
+868 WNNVISPVINWITNK
-883 IQGWSDFLSNT
+883 IQGWSDFLTNT

-909 FNNMKDGIS
+909 FNGMKDGIS
-918 TAFDKVK
+918 TAFDKIK

-959 RMPSISPIAGYATG
+959 RMPTISPIAGYATG

-1028 RGRPIPGGDAGAHRA
+1028 RGRPIPGGDAGINA
-1043 FADGGIWGSIKSG
+1043 FADGGIWGSLKSG
-1056 AKSAWDWVSDKA
+1056 AKSAWNWVSDKA

-1081 VENLVRGPVD
+1081 VENLIRVPVN
-1091 KLIGGGNFGGA
+1091 KLIDGGNFGGA

-1126 STMVASDLVGQARLA
+1126 EHMVASDLVGQARLA

-1218 GMMVEAPTF
+1218 GMMIEAPTF
-1227 NVPVREVPIYGSPSA
+1227 NVPVREIPIYGAPSA
-1242 GIFRYDDGGWL
+1242 GIFKYDDGGWL

-1261 NQTRQPEAVFTGGQW
+1261 NQTRQPEAIFTGGQW
-1276 SKIDRLLAREN
+1276 SKIDQLLAREN
-1287 HAPDTLLLRDVDD
+1287 SAPDTLVIRDVDD
-1300 RLIGRMRVEAERVAI
+1300 RLIGRMKVEAERVAI
-1315 DASRND
+1315 DASRDD

>member
-67 LSALASKSSSAFSAA
+67 LSALASKSSSAFSTA

-99 ASEAAGDIHA
+99 AGDAAKYINTS
-109 AWQGT
+109 WQGT

-129 QGHFQAASSRVGA
+129 QGHFQAASNRVGA

-154 FSAAS
+154 FSAVG

-187 ASSVGNAFSGVASRV
+187 ASSIGSAFSGVASRV
-202 GSSFQRFTAPISGA
+202 GSSFQRFTAPISSAFSYVGA
-216 FASLVPNLRAT
+216 NLRAT
-227 VGLVGTSVSSIQAKW
+227 SGVIGNALSGIQATW
-242 SAAWSQMPAP
+242 SSAWSKMPAP

-283 NAAASLSTSVGNALQ
+283 NAAASLSASVGNALQ

-318 ISANLGGAVQR
+318 ITANLGGAIQR
-329 ADQLY
+329 ADQLFT
-334 AFPKVMANMGYSA
+334 FPRVMANIGYSA

-359 SLDGLPTATDDI
+359 SLDGLPTATDEI

-377 LAPLTGDVKEAT
+377 IAPLTGDLTKAT
-389 DISLAFNNAL
+389 DISLAMNNAL

-404 NTILAANAM
+404 STTLAANAM

-418 QMAVGKVDHMAW
+418 QMAVGKVDMMAW
-430 RSMTNAMPGQLGQIA
+430 RSMTNAMPGQMNQIA
-445 KSLLGAA
+445 QSILGAES
-452 GNTETLFEAMRN
+452 NSTLLYTAMKE
-464 GTVTFDDFNKALVKL
+464 GTVTFDDFNNALLKL
-479 NAEGGDGFASFDEQA
+479 NSEGMDGVASFDTQA
-494 RTATLGIATAFT
+494 RTATLGIGTAFT
-506 NAGVRIKKAMSEI
+506 NAGNRIRKAMAEI

-528 HDKIDSLTSG
+528 AEKINALTDG
-538 IVGFGKNI
+538 IVGFGKNVG
-546 ADVITRLKGSGGFSQ
+546 DVITQIKGSGGFSQ
-561 VGQTLGGLLPVI
+561 LGQTLGGLLPVI
-573 GGLAGALGPLLAQ
+573 GGLAGALGPLLTQ

-609 SMMMHSQLLR
+609 SMMTHSQLLR

-675 QVIVPVLA
+675 QTIIPVLA

-748 VQALNLLMPILTN
+748 VQALNLLMPILMS
-761 LVSTIMPVIV
+761 LVNAVMPVIV

-783 VISAVTSV
+783 VISAVMSV

-804 TVISVISPIIAAVL
+804 TVISVITPIIAAVL
-818 PVLARLIGTVINWIS
+818 PVLANLIGTVINWIS
-833 SWISVMSSLLVPI
+833 SWISVMSSLLVPV

-853 ISTQVKVIGAIWMWL
+853 INVAVKAIGAVWMWL
-868 WNNVISPVITWITNK
+868 WNNVISPVINWITNK
-883 IQGWSDFLSNT
+883 IQGWSDFLTNT

-909 FNNMKDGIS
+909 FNGMKDGIS
-918 TAFDKVK
+918 TAFDKIK

-959 RMPSISPIAGYATG
+959 RMPTISPIAGYATG

-1028 RGRPIPGGDAGAHRA
+1028 RGRPIPGGDAGINA
-1043 FADGGIWGSIKSG
+1043 FADGGIWGSLKSG
-1056 AKSAWDWVSDKA
+1056 AKSAWNWVSDKA

-1081 VENLVRGPVD
+1081 VENLIRVPVN
-1091 KLIGGGNFGGA
+1091 KLIDGGNFGGA

-1126 STMVASDLVGQARLA
+1126 EHMVASDLVGQARLA

-1218 GMMVEAPTF
+1218 GMMIEAPTF
-1227 NVPVREVPIYGSPSA
+1227 NVPVREIPIYGAPSA
-1242 GIFRYDDGGWL
+1242 GIFKYDDGGWL

-1261 NQTRQPEAVFTGGQW
+1261 NQTRQPEAIFTGGQW
-1276 SKIDRLLAREN
+1276 SKIDQLLAREN
-1287 HAPDTLLLRDVDD
+1287 SAPDTLVIRDVDD
-1300 RLIGRMRVEAERVAI
+1300 RLIGRMKVEAERVAI
-1315 DASRND
+1315 DASRDD

>member
-67 LSALASKSSSAFSAA
+67 LSALASKSAAGFSAA
-82 ASSARLVGQA
+82 AASARLVGQA

-99 ASEAAGDIHA
+99 AGDAAGFINTS
-109 AWQGT
+109 WQGT
-114 FTRLAPGAAKALAAI
+114 FTRLAPGAAKALAAV
-129 QGHFQAASSRVGA
+129 QGHFQAASGRVGA

-154 FSAAS
+154 FSAVG

-187 ASSVGNAFSGVASRV
+187 ASNIGNAFSGVASRV
-202 GSSFQRFTAPISGA
+202 GSSFQRFTAPISSAFSYVGA
-216 FASLVPNLRAT
+216 NLRAT
-227 VGLVGTSVSSIQAKW
+227 SGVIGNALSGIQATW
-242 SAAWSQMPAP
+242 SSAWAKMPAP

-278 AAAAI
+278 ASAAV
-283 NAAASLSTSVGNALQ
+283 NAAASLSSAVGNALQ

-318 ISANLGGAVQR
+318 VTANLGGAVER

-334 AFPKVMANMGYSA
+334 TFPKVMANIGFSS
-347 EEADK
+347 EEASK

-359 SLDGLPTATDDI
+359 SLDGLPVATDSV
-371 VRMVQG
+371 VRVAQG
-377 LAPLTGDVKEAT
+377 LAPLTGDLSKAT

-404 NTILAANAM
+404 STTLAANAM

-418 QMAVGKVDHMAW
+418 QMAAGKVDRMAW
-430 RSMTNAMPGQLGQIA
+430 RSMMNAMPGQMNQIA
-445 KSLLGAA
+445 KTLLGAEENA
-452 GNTETLFEAMRN
+452 DTLFDAMRDGN
-464 GTVTFDDFNKALVKL
+464 VTFDDFNNALLKI
-479 NAEGGDGFASFDEQA
+479 NAEGGEGFASFETQA
-494 RTATLGIATAFT
+494 RSATAGVGAAFT
-506 NAGVRIKKAMSEI
+506 NAKIRIQKAMEKI
-519 IKAIGVKEI
+519 ISAIGVKEI
-528 HDKIDSLTSG
+528 YDKINNLSSG
-538 IVGFGKNI
+538 IVGFGERI
-546 ADVITRLKGSGGFSQ
+546 GEAITRLKSSGGFSQ
-561 VGQTLGGLLPVI
+561 LGQTLGGMLPVI
-573 GGLAGALGPLLAQ
+573 GGLAGALGPLLTQ

-609 SMMMHSQLLR
+609 SMMTHSQLLR

-675 QVIVPVLA
+675 QTIIPVLA

-748 VQALNLLMPILTN
+748 VQALNLLMPILMN
-761 LVSTIMPVIV
+761 LVNAVMPVIV

-783 VISAVTSV
+783 VISAVMSV
-791 ISAIL
+791 ISVIL

-804 TVISVISPIIAAVL
+804 TVISVITPIIAAVL
-818 PVLARLIGTVINWIS
+818 PVLANLIGTVINWIS
-833 SWISVMSSLLVPI
+833 SWISVMSSLLVPV

-853 ISTQVKVIGAIWMWL
+853 INVAVKAIGAVWMWL
-868 WNNVISPVITWITNK
+868 WNNVISPVINWITNK
-883 IQGWSDFLSNT
+883 IQGWSDFLTNT

-909 FNNMKDGIS
+909 FNGMKDGIS
-918 TAFDKVK
+918 TAFDKIK

-959 RMPSISPIAGYATG
+959 RMPTISPIAGYATG

-1028 RGRPIPGGDAGAHRA
+1028 RGRPIPGGDAGINA
-1043 FADGGIWGSIKSG
+1043 FADGGIWGSLKSG
-1056 AKSAWDWVSDKA
+1056 AKSAWNWVSDKA

-1081 VENLVRGPVD
+1081 VENLIRVPVN
-1091 KLIGGGNFGGA
+1091 KLIDGGNFGGA

-1126 STMVASDLVGQARLA
+1126 EHMVASDLVGQARLA

-1218 GMMVEAPTF
+1218 GMMIEAPTF
-1227 NVPVREVPIYGSPSA
+1227 NVPVREIPIYGAPSA
-1242 GIFRYDDGGWL
+1242 GIFKYDDGGWL

-1261 NQTRQPEAVFTGGQW
+1261 NQTRQPEAIFTGGQW
-1276 SKIDRLLAREN
+1276 SKIDQLLAREN
-1287 HAPDTLLLRDVDD
+1287 SAPDTLVIRDVDD
-1300 RLIGRMRVEAERVAI
+1300 RLIGRMKVEAERVAI
-1315 DASRND
+1315 DASRDD

>member
-54 GAAIRRGGQIPAA
+54 GTAIRRGGQIPAA
-67 LSALASKSSSAFSAA
+67 LSALASKSAAGFSAA
-82 ASSARLVGQA
+82 TDAAHLVGQA
-92 FSASSRI
+92 FAASSRI
-99 ASEAAGDIHA
+99 AGDAARFINT

-129 QGHFQAASSRVGA
+129 QAHFQAASGRIGA
-142 VWQAAAANMARA
+142 VWQAATANLARA
-154 FSAAS
+154 FSAVS

-167 RATAPIVSGFQSTV
+167 RATAPIVSGFQSAI

-187 ASSVGNAFSGVASRV
+187 ASNIGNAFSGVASRV
-202 GSSFQRFTAPISGA
+202 GGVFQKFTAPISSAFSYVGA
-216 FASLVPNLRAT
+216 NLRAT
-227 VGLVGTSVSSIQAKW
+227 SGVIGNALSGIQATW
-242 SAAWSQMPAP
+242 SSAWAKMPAP

-283 NAAASLSTSVGNALQ
+283 NAAASLSTAVGNALQ

-318 ISANLGGAVQR
+318 IGANLGGAVQR
-329 ADQLY
+329 ADQLFT
-334 AFPKVMANMGYSA
+334 FPRVMANIGYSA

-359 SLDGLPTATDDI
+359 SLDGLPTATDEI

-377 LAPLTGDVKEAT
+377 IAPLTGDLTKAT
-389 DISLAFNNAL
+389 DISLAMNNAL

-404 NTILAANAM
+404 STTLAANAM

-418 QMAVGKVDHMAW
+418 QMAVGKVDMMAW
-430 RSMTNAMPGQLGQIA
+430 RSMTNAMPGQMNQIA
-445 KSLLGAA
+445 QSILGAES
-452 GNTETLFEAMRN
+452 NSTLLYTAMKE
-464 GTVTFDDFNKALVKL
+464 GTVTFDDFNNALLKL
-479 NAEGGDGFASFDEQA
+479 NSEGMDGVASFDTQA

-506 NAGVRIKKAMSEI
+506 NAGNRIRKAMAEI

-528 HDKIDSLTSG
+528 AEKINSITDG
-538 IVGFGKNI
+538 IVGFGKNVG
-546 ADVITRLKGSGGFSQ
+546 DVITRIKGSGGFSQ
-561 VGQTLGGLLPVI
+561 LGQTLGGLLPVI
-573 GGLAGALGPLLAQ
+573 GGLAGALGPLLTQ

-609 SMMMHSQLLR
+609 SMVMHSQLLR

-712 PPLTQIAA
+712 PPLTQITA

-737 APVIDQIANIL
+737 APLIDQIAN
-748 VQALNLLMPILTN
+748 VFTQALNLLMPILMN
-761 LVSTIMPVIV
+761 LVNTIMPVIV
-771 QVIAAI
+771 QVIGAI
-777 MPPLQR
+777 IPPLIR
-783 VISAVTSV
+783 VNQAIWSV
-791 ISAIL
+791 VSAIL

-804 TVISVISPIIAAVL
+804 TVISVITPIIAAVL
-818 PVLARLIGTVINWIS
+818 PVLASLIGTVINWIS
-833 SWISVMSSLLVPI
+833 SWISVMSSLLVPV

-853 ISTQVKVIGAIWMWL
+853 INVAVKAIGAIWMWL
-868 WNNVISPVITWITNK
+868 WNNVISPVINWITNK
-883 IQGWSDFLSNT
+883 IQGWSDFLTNT
-894 VKPAITNIVNGIKDA
+894 VKPAINTVVSGIKDA
-909 FNNMKDGIS
+909 FNGMKDGIS
-918 TAFDKVK
+918 NAFDKVK
-925 GAAAKPIN
+925 SAAAKPIN

-959 RMPSISPIAGYATG
+959 RMPTVSPIAGYATG
-973 GVLPGYTPGR
+973 GVLPGYSPGR
-983 DVYHFVSPD
+983 DIYHFVSPD

-1043 FADGGIWGSIKSG
+1043 FADGGIWGSLKSG

-1081 VENLVRGPVD
+1081 VENLIRVPVN
-1091 KLIGGGNFGGA
+1091 KLIDGGNFGGA
-1102 FWEAGKAIPGKI
+1102 FWEAGKAIPKKI
-1114 VDGVADYVKGKT
+1114 IDGVADYVKGKT
-1126 STMVASDLVGQARLA
+1126 EHMVASDLVGQARLA

-1218 GMMVEAPTF
+1218 GMMIEAPTF
-1227 NVPVREVPIYGSPSA
+1227 NVPVRELPIYGSPSA
-1242 GIFRYDDGGWL
+1242 GIFKYDDGGWL
-1253 QPGTQVIT
+1253 QPGTQVVT
-1261 NQTRQPEAVFTGGQW
+1261 NQTRQPEAIFTGGQW
-1276 SKIDRLLAREN
+1276 SKIDQLLAREN
-1287 HAPDTLLLRDVDD
+1287 SAPDTLVIRDVDD
-1300 RLIGRMRVEAERVAI
+1300 RLIGRMKVEAERVAI
-1315 DASRND
+1315 DASRDD

>member
-54 GAAIRRGGQIPAA
+54 GTAIRRGGQIPAA

-82 ASSARLVGQA
+82 AASARLVGQA

-99 ASEAAGDIHA
+99 AGDAAKYINTS
-109 AWQGT
+109 WQGT
-114 FTRLAPGAAKALAAI
+114 FTRLAPGAAKALATI
-129 QGHFQAASSRVGA
+129 QGYFQAASGRVGA
-142 VWQAAAANMARA
+142 VWQAAAANLARA
-154 FSAAS
+154 FSAVS

-187 ASSVGNAFSGVASRV
+187 ASSIGSAFSGVASRV
-202 GSSFQRFTAPISGA
+202 GSSFQRFTAPISSAFSYVGA
-216 FASLVPNLRAT
+216 NLRAT
-227 VGLVGTSVSSIQAKW
+227 SGVIGNALSGIQATW
-242 SAAWSQMPAP
+242 SSAWAKMPAP

-278 AAAAI
+278 ASAAI
-283 NAAASLSTSVGNALQ
+283 NAAASLSSAVGNALQ

-318 ISANLGGAVQR
+318 IGANLGGAVQR
-329 ADQLY
+329 ADQLFT
-334 AFPKVMANMGYSA
+334 FPRVMANIGYSA
-347 EEADK
+347 EEADQ
-352 QINRISD
+352 QIRRISD
-359 SLDGLPTATDDI
+359 SLDGLPTATDEI

-377 LAPLTGDVKEAT
+377 IAPLTGDLTKAT
-389 DISLAFNNAL
+389 DISLAMNNAL

-404 NTILAANAM
+404 STTLAANAM

-418 QMAVGKVDHMAW
+418 QMAVGKVDMMAW
-430 RSMTNAMPGQLGQIA
+430 RSMTNAMPGQMNQLAQSI
-445 KSLLGAA
+445 LGAES
-452 GNTETLFEAMRN
+452 NSTLLYAAMKD
-464 GTVTFDDFNKALVKL
+464 GTVTFEDFNNALLKL
-479 NAEGGDGFASFDEQA
+479 NSEGMDGVASFDTQA
-494 RTATLGIATAFT
+494 RTATLGIGTAFT
-506 NAGVRIKKAMSEI
+506 NAGNRIRKAMAEI

-528 HDKIDSLTSG
+528 AEKINALTDG
-538 IVGFGKNI
+538 IVGFGKNVG
-546 ADVITRLKGSGGFSQ
+546 DVITQIKGSGGFSQ
-561 VGQTLGGLLPVI
+561 LGQTLGGLLPVI
-573 GGLAGALGPLLAQ
+573 GGLAGALGPLLTQ

-609 SMMMHSQLLR
+609 SMMTHSQLLR
-619 DAISGAFKTLGEA
+619 DAISGAFKTLGQA

-675 QVIVPVLA
+675 QTIIPVLA

-761 LVSTIMPVIV
+761 LVNAVMPVIV

-783 VISAVTSV
+783 VISAVMSV

-804 TVISVISPIIAAVL
+804 TVISVITPIIAAVL
-818 PVLARLIGTVINWIS
+818 PVLANLIGTVINWIS
-833 SWISVMSSLLVPI
+833 SWISVMSSLLVPV

-853 ISTQVKVIGAIWMWL
+853 INVAVKAIGAVWMWL
-868 WNNVISPVITWITNK
+868 WNNVISPVINWITNK
-883 IQGWSDFLSNT
+883 IQGWSDFLTNT

-909 FNNMKDGIS
+909 FNGMKDGIS
-918 TAFDKVK
+918 TAFDKIK

-933 FVINTVYTNGIKWLV
+933 FVINTVYANGIKWLV

-959 RMPSISPIAGYATG
+959 RMPTISPIAGYATG

-1028 RGRPIPGGDAGAHRA
+1028 RGRPIPGGDAGINA
-1043 FADGGIWGSIKSG
+1043 FADGGIWGSLKSG
-1056 AKSAWDWVSDKA
+1056 AKSAWNWVSDKA

-1081 VENLVRGPVD
+1081 VENLIRVPVN
-1091 KLIGGGNFGGA
+1091 KLIDGGNFGGA

-1126 STMVASDLVGQARLA
+1126 EHMVASDLVGQARLA

-1218 GMMVEAPTF
+1218 GMMIEAPTF
-1227 NVPVREVPIYGSPSA
+1227 NVPVREIPIYGAPSA
-1242 GIFRYDDGGWL
+1242 GIFKYDDGGWL

-1261 NQTRQPEAVFTGGQW
+1261 NQTRQPEAIFTGGQW
-1276 SKIDRLLAREN
+1276 SKIDQLLAREN
-1287 HAPDTLLLRDVDD
+1287 HTPSVLEVRDVDD
-1300 RLIGRMRVEAERVAI
+1300 RLIGRMKVEAERVAVE
-1315 DASRND
+1315 ASHYD

>member
-82 ASSARLVGQA
+82 AASARLVGQA

-99 ASEAAGDIHA
+99 AGDAAGFINT

-129 QGHFQAASSRVGA
+129 QGHFQAASNRVGA

-154 FSAAS
+154 FSAVG

-167 RATAPIVSGFQSTV
+167 RATAPIVSGFQSAI

-187 ASSVGNAFSGVASRV
+187 ASNIGNAFSGVASRV
-202 GSSFQRFTAPISGA
+202 GGVFQKFTAPISSAFSYVGA
-216 FASLVPNLRAT
+216 NVRAT
-227 VGLVGTSVSSIQAKW
+227 SGVIGNALSGIQTTWSSAWAK
-242 SAAWSQMPAP
+242 MPAS

-278 AAAAI
+278 ASAAI
-283 NAAASLSTSVGNALQ
+283 NAAASLSSAVGNSLQ

-318 ISANLGGAVQR
+318 ITANLGGAVQR
-329 ADQLY
+329 ADQLF
-334 AFPKVMANMGYSA
+334 AFPRVMANIGYSA
-347 EEADK
+347 EEADQ
-352 QINRISD
+352 QIRRISD
-359 SLDGLPTATDDI
+359 SLDGLPTATDEI

-377 LAPLTGDVKEAT
+377 IAPLTGDLTKAT
-389 DISLAFNNAL
+389 DISLAMNNAL

-404 NTILAANAM
+404 STTLAANAM

-418 QMAVGKVDHMAW
+418 QMAVGKVDMMAW
-430 RSMTNAMPGQLGQIA
+430 RSMTNAMPGQMNQIA
-445 KSLLGAA
+445 QSILGAES
-452 GNTETLFEAMRN
+452 NSKLLFDAMKD
-464 GTVTFDDFNKALVKL
+464 GTVSFDDFNDALLKL
-479 NAEGGDGFASFDEQA
+479 NSEGMDGVASFDTQA

-506 NAGVRIKKAMSEI
+506 NAGNRIRKAMSSILE
-519 IKAIGVKEI
+519 AIGVDVI
-528 HDKIDSLTSG
+528 AGKINTLTEG
-538 IVGFGKNI
+538 IVGFGERVGE
-546 ADVITRLKGSGGFSQ
+546 AITRLKSSGGFSQ
-561 VGQTLGGLLPVI
+561 LGQTLGGLLPVI
-573 GGLAGALGPLLAQ
+573 GGLAGALGPLLTQ
-586 IPLIGG
+586 IPLIRG

-619 DAISGAFKTLGEA
+619 DAISSAFKTLGEA

-675 QVIVPVLA
+675 QTIIPVLA

-748 VQALNLLMPILTN
+748 VQALNLLMPILMN
-761 LVSTIMPVIV
+761 LVNAVMPVIV

-783 VISAVTSV
+783 VISAVMSV

-804 TVISVISPIIAAVL
+804 TVISVITPIIAAVL
-818 PVLARLIGTVINWIS
+818 PVLANLIGTVINWIS
-833 SWISVMSSLLVPI
+833 SWISVMSSLLVPV

-853 ISTQVKVIGAIWMWL
+853 INVAVKAIGAVWMWL
-868 WNNVISPVITWITNK
+868 WNNVISPVINWITNK
-883 IQGWSDFLSNT
+883 IQGWSDFLTNT

-909 FNNMKDGIS
+909 FNGMKDGIS
-918 TAFDKVK
+918 TAFDKIK

-959 RMPSISPIAGYATG
+959 RMPTISPIAGYATG

-1028 RGRPIPGGDAGAHRA
+1028 RGRPIPGGDAGINA
-1043 FADGGIWGSIKSG
+1043 FADGGIWGSLKSG
-1056 AKSAWDWVSDKA
+1056 AKSAWNWVSDKA

-1081 VENLVRGPVD
+1081 VENLIRVPVN
-1091 KLIGGGNFGGA
+1091 KLIDGGNFGGA

-1126 STMVASDLVGQARLA
+1126 EHMVASDLVGQARLA

-1218 GMMVEAPTF
+1218 GMMIEAPTF
-1227 NVPVREVPIYGSPSA
+1227 NVPVRELPIYGSPSA
-1242 GIFRYDDGGWL
+1242 GIFKYDDGGWL
-1253 QPGTQVIT
+1253 QPGTQVVT
-1261 NQTRQPEAVFTGGQW
+1261 NQTRQPEAIFTGGQW
-1276 SKIDRLLAREN
+1276 SKIDQLLAREN
-1287 HAPDTLLLRDVDD
+1287 SAPDTLVIRDVDD
-1300 RLIGRMRVEAERVAI
+1300 RLVGRMKVEAERVAI
-1315 DASRND
+1315 DASRDD

>member
-129 QGHFQAASSRVGA
+129 QGHFQAASNRVGA

-154 FSAAS
+154 FSAVG

-187 ASSVGNAFSGVASRV
+187 ASSIGSAFSGVASRV

-242 SAAWSQMPAP
+242 SSAWSQMPAP

-283 NAAASLSTSVGNALQ
+283 NAAASLSSAVGNALQ

-313 GLAAT
+313 GLASV
-318 ISANLGGAVQR
+318 IGANLGGAVQR
-329 ADQLY
+329 ADQLFT
-334 AFPKVMANMGYSA
+334 FPRVMANIGYSA

-359 SLDGLPTATDDI
+359 SLDGLPTATDEI

-377 LAPLTGDVKEAT
+377 IAPLTGDLTKAT
-389 DISLAFNNAL
+389 DISLAMNNAL

-404 NTILAANAM
+404 STTLAANAM

-418 QMAVGKVDHMAW
+418 QMAVGKVDMMAW
-430 RSMTNAMPGQLGQIA
+430 RSMTNAMPGQMNQLAQSI
-445 KSLLGAA
+445 LGAES
-452 GNTETLFEAMRN
+452 NSTLLYAAMKD
-464 GTVTFDDFNKALVKL
+464 GTVTFEDFNNALLKL
-479 NAEGGDGFASFDEQA
+479 NSEGMDGVASFDTQA
-494 RTATLGIATAFT
+494 RTATLGIGTAFT
-506 NAGVRIKKAMSEI
+506 NAGNRIRKAMAEI

-528 HDKIDSLTSG
+528 ADKINALTDG
-538 IVGFGKNI
+538 IVGFGKNVG
-546 ADVITRLKGSGGFSQ
+546 DVITRIKGSGGFSQ
-561 VGQTLGGLLPVI
+561 LGQTLGGLLPVI
-573 GGLAGALGPLLAQ
+573 GGLAGALGPLLTQ

-609 SMMMHSQLLR
+609 SMMTHSQLLR
-619 DAISGAFKTLGEA
+619 DAIGNAFTTLGQA

-761 LVSTIMPVIV
+761 LVSTVMPVIV

-783 VISAVTSV
+783 VISAVMSV

-804 TVISVISPIIAAVL
+804 TVISVITPIIAAVL
-818 PVLARLIGTVINWIS
+818 PVLANLIGTVINWIS
-833 SWISVMSSLLVPI
+833 SWISVMSSLLVPV

-853 ISTQVKVIGAIWMWL
+853 INVAVKAIGAIWMWL
-868 WNNVISPVITWITNK
+868 WNNVISPVINWITNK
-883 IQGWSDFLSNT
+883 IQGWSDFLTNT

-909 FNNMKDGIS
+909 FNGMKDGIS
-918 TAFDKVK
+918 TAFDKIK

-1028 RGRPIPGGDAGAHRA
+1028 RGRPIPGGDAGINA
-1043 FADGGIWGSIKSG
+1043 FADGGIWGSLKSG
-1056 AKSAWDWVSDKA
+1056 AKSAWNWVSDKA

-1081 VENLVRGPVD
+1081 VENLIRVPVN
-1091 KLIGGGNFGGA
+1091 KLIDGGNFGGA

-1126 STMVASDLVGQARLA
+1126 EHMVASDLVGQARLA

-1218 GMMVEAPTF
+1218 GMMIEAPTF
-1227 NVPVREVPIYGSPSA
+1227 NVPVRELPIYGSPSA
-1242 GIFRYDDGGWL
+1242 GIFKYDDGGWL
-1253 QPGTQVIT
+1253 QPGTQVVT
-1261 NQTRQPEAVFTGGQW
+1261 NQTRQPEAIFTGGQW
-1276 SKIDRLLAREN
+1276 SKIDQLLAREN
-1287 HAPDTLLLRDVDD
+1287 SAPDTLVIRDVDD
-1300 RLIGRMRVEAERVAI
+1300 RLVGRMKVEAERVAI
-1315 DASRND
+1315 DASRDD

>member
-82 ASSARLVGQA
+82 AASARLVGQA
-92 FSASSRI
+92 FAASSRI

-154 FSAAS
+154 FSAVG

-187 ASSVGNAFSGVASRV
+187 ASSIGSAFSGVASRV

-283 NAAASLSTSVGNALQ
+283 NAAASLSSAVGNALQ

-313 GLAAT
+313 ALSAT
-318 ISANLGGAVQR
+318 IGANLGGAVQR
-329 ADQLY
+329 ADQLFT
-334 AFPKVMANMGYSA
+334 FPRVMANIGYSA

-359 SLDGLPTATDDI
+359 SLDGLPTATDEI

-377 LAPLTGDVKEAT
+377 IAPLTGDLTKAT
-389 DISLAFNNAL
+389 DISLAMNNAL

-404 NTILAANAM
+404 NTTLAANAM

-418 QMAVGKVDHMAW
+418 QMAVGKVDMMAW
-430 RSMTNAMPGQLGQIA
+430 RSMTNAMPGQMNQIA
-445 KSLLGAA
+445 QSILGAES
-452 GNTETLFEAMRN
+452 NSKLLFDAMRD
-464 GTVTFDDFNKALVKL
+464 GTVSFDDFNNALLKL
-479 NAEGGDGFASFDEQA
+479 NSEGMDGVASFDTQA

-506 NAGVRIKKAMSEI
+506 NAGNRIRKAMAEI

-528 HDKIDSLTSG
+528 ADKINALTDG

-546 ADVITRLKGSGGFSQ
+546 GDVITRIKGSGGFSQ
-561 VGQTLGGLLPVI
+561 LGQTLGGLTPII
-573 GGLAGALGPLLAQ
+573 GGLVGALGPLLVH
-586 IPLIGG
+586 IPFIGK
-592 VFSGLTGPVGI
+592 VFTSLTGPVGI

-609 SMMMHSQLLR
+609 SMVMHSQLLR

-675 QVIVPVLA
+675 QVVVPVLA

-894 VKPAITNIVNGIKDA
+894 VKPTITNIVNGIKDA

-959 RMPSISPIAGYATG
+959 RMPTISPIAGYATG
-973 GVLPGYTPGR
+973 GVLPGYSPGK
-983 DVYHFVSPD
+983 DIYHFVSPD

-1242 GIFRYDDGGWL
+1242 GIFKYDDGGWL

-1261 NQTRQPEAVFTGGQW
+1261 NQTRQPEAIFTGGQW
-1276 SKIDRLLAREN
+1276 SKIDQLLAREN
-1287 HAPDTLLLRDVDD
+1287 HTPDALVIRDVDD
-1300 RLIGRMRVEAERVAI
+1300 RLIGRMKVEAERVAI
-1315 DASRND
+1315 DASRDD

>member
-82 ASSARLVGQA
+82 AASARLVGQA

-99 ASEAAGDIHA
+99 AGDAAGFINT

-187 ASSVGNAFSGVASRV
+187 ASSVGSAFSGVASRV
-202 GSSFQRFTAPISGA
+202 GSSFQRVTAPISSAFSYVGA
-216 FASLVPNLRAT
+216 NLRAT
-227 VGLVGTSVSSIQAKW
+227 SSVVGNALSGIQATW
-242 SAAWSQMPAP
+242 SSAWSKMPAP
-252 VQALPGKIGSAFASV
+252 VQALPGKIGSAFAGV

-313 GLAAT
+313 ALGAALT
-318 ISANLGGAVQR
+318 ANLGGAVQR

-334 AFPKVMANMGYSA
+334 TFPKVMENIGYSSD
-347 EEADK
+347 EASQ
-352 QINRISD
+352 QIDRISK
-359 SLDGLPTATDDI
+359 SLDGLPTATND
-371 VRMVQG
+371 VVQLVQG
-377 LAPLTGDVKEAT
+377 FAPLTGSLTKAT
-389 DISLAFNNAL
+389 DISLAMNNAL

-404 NTILAANAM
+404 NTTLAANAM

-418 QMAVGKVDHMAW
+418 QMAVGKVDMMAW
-430 RSMTNAMPGQLGQIA
+430 RSMTNAMPGQMNQIA
-445 KSLLGAA
+445 KSILGTESNSKLL
-452 GNTETLFEAMRN
+452 FDAMKDGR
-464 GTVTFDDFNKALVKL
+464 VTFDDFNDALLKL
-479 NAEGGDGFASFDEQA
+479 NSEGMEGVASFDTQA
-494 RTATLGIATAFT
+494 RTASLGIGTAFT
-506 NAGVRIKKAMSEI
+506 NAKNRIQKAMSSILE
-519 IKAIGVKEI
+519 AIGVDVI
-528 HDKIDSLTSG
+528 AGKINALTEG
-538 IVGFGKNI
+538 VVGFGERIGEAIVK
-546 ADVITRLKGSGGFSQ
+546 LKSSGGFSQ

-573 GGLAGALGPLLAQ
+573 GGLAGALGPLLVH
-586 IPLIGG
+586 IPFIGKA
-592 VFSGLTGPVGI
+592 FTSLTGPVGI

-619 DAISGAFKTLGEA
+619 DAISGAFKTLGEV
-632 FQSPAISGALQAL
+632 FQSQAISGALETLGNQMGAVAAL
-645 GSQLGTIA
+645 
-653 GILGDSLGSALNV
+653 LGDSLGSALNV
-666 VAPLLANMA
+666 VAPLLASMA
-675 QVIVPVLA
+675 QVIFPVLA
-683 QVFGQL
+683 QVLGQV

-712 PPLTQIAA
+712 PPLTQITA
-720 TVLPLLGQM
+720 TVLPALGQM
-729 FSMVAAAV
+729 FSLVAAAV

-761 LVSTIMPVIV
+761 LVNTMMPVVV

-783 VISAVTSV
+783 VISAVMSV

-804 TVISVISPIIAAVL
+804 TVISVLTPINAVVL
-818 PVLARLIGTVINWIS
+818 PILAKVIGTVINWIS
-833 SWISVMSSLLVPI
+833 SWISIMSSILVPV

-853 ISTQVKVIGAIWMWL
+853 INVAVKAIGAIWLWL
-868 WNNVISPVITWITNK
+868 WTNVISPVINWITNK

-918 TAFDKVK
+918 TAFDAVK

-1028 RGRPIPGGDAGAHRA
+1028 RGRPIPGGDAGINA
-1043 FADGGIWGSIKSG
+1043 FADGGIWGSVKSG

-1081 VENLVRGPVD
+1081 VENLVKAPVD
-1091 KLIGGGNFGGA
+1091 KLIASGGFGGA

-1114 VDGVADYVKGKT
+1114 IEGVSDYVKGKT

>member
-54 GAAIRRGGQIPAA
+54 GTAIRRGGQIPAA

-82 ASSARLVGQA
+82 AASARLVGQA

-99 ASEAAGDIHA
+99 AGDAAGFINTS
-109 AWQGT
+109 WQGT
-114 FTRLAPGAAKALAAI
+114 LTRLAPGAAKALAAV
-129 QGHFQAASSRVGA
+129 QAHFQTASGRVGA
-142 VWQAAAANMARA
+142 TWQAATANMARA
-154 FSAAS
+154 FSTVS
-159 APISAAWQ
+159 APLSAAWQ

-187 ASSVGNAFSGVASRV
+187 ASNIGNAFSGVASRV
-202 GSSFQRFTAPISGA
+202 GSSFQRFAAPISSAFSYVGA
-216 FASLVPNLRAT
+216 NVRAT
-227 VGLVGTSVSSIQAKW
+227 SGVIGNALSGIQTTWSSAWAK
-242 SAAWSQMPAP
+242 MPAP

-283 NAAASLSTSVGNALQ
+283 NAASSLASSVGDALQ

-313 GLAAT
+313 ALAAT
-318 ISANLGGAVQR
+318 IGANLGGAVQR
-329 ADQLY
+329 ADQLFT
-334 AFPKVMANMGYSA
+334 FPRVMANIGYSA
-347 EEADK
+347 DEADK

-359 SLDGLPTATDDI
+359 SLDGLPTATDEI

-377 LAPLTGDVKEAT
+377 IAPLTGDLTKAT
-389 DISLAFNNAL
+389 DISLAMNNAL

-404 NTILAANAM
+404 STTLAANAM

-418 QMAVGKVDHMAW
+418 QMAVGKVDMMAW
-430 RSMTNAMPGQLGQIA
+430 RSMTNAMPGQMNQIA
-445 KSLLGAA
+445 VSLLGA
-452 GNTETLFEAMRN
+452 GSNSKLLYDAMKE
-464 GTVTFDDFNKALVKL
+464 GTVTFDDFNNALLKL
-479 NAEGGDGFASFDEQA
+479 NSEGMDGVASFDTQA
-494 RTATLGIATAFT
+494 RTATLGIGTAFT
-506 NAGVRIKKAMSEI
+506 NAGNRIKKAMAEI
-519 IKAIGVKEI
+519 IQAIGVKEI
-528 HDKIDSLTSG
+528 AEKINNITNG

-546 ADVITRLKGSGGFSQ
+546 GDVITRIKGSGGFSQ
-561 VGQTLGGLLPVI
+561 LGQTLGGLTPVI
-573 GGLAGALGPLLAQ
+573 GGLVGTLGPLLTQ
-586 IPLIGG
+586 VPLIGS
-592 VFSGLTGPVGI
+592 VFSSLTGPVGWT
-603 VIGLFT
+603 IGLFT
-609 SMMMHSQLLR
+609 SMVMHSQLLR
-619 DAISGAFKTLGEA
+619 DAISSAFKTIGQV
-632 FQSPAISGALQAL
+632 FQSPAISSALQAL
-645 GSQLGTIA
+645 GNQLGA
-653 GILGDSLGSALNV
+653 VAAILGDSLGSALNI

-675 QVIVPVLA
+675 QVIVPLLA

-689 VAAATPIVTSI
+689 VAADAPIVTGL
-700 FGALTRVMAALL
+700 FGGLARVVAALL

-729 FSMVAAAV
+729 FSMVAAAI
-737 APVIDQIANIL
+737 APVIDQIADIL

-761 LVSTIMPVIV
+761 LVNAIMPVIV
-771 QVIAAI
+771 QVVAAL

-783 VISAVTSV
+783 VISAVMSV

-796 PPLVSIIG
+796 PPLVTIIG
-804 TVISVISPIIAAVL
+804 TVISVITPIIAAVL
-818 PVLARLIGTVINWIS
+818 PVLASLIGTVINWIS

-853 ISTQVKVIGAIWMWL
+853 VSTQVKVIGAIWMWL

-894 VKPAITNIVNGIKDA
+894 VKPAINTVVNGIKDA
-909 FNNMKDGIS
+909 FNGMKDGIT
-918 TAFDKVK
+918 TAFDMVK

-959 RMPSISPIAGYATG
+959 RMPTVSPIAGYATG
-973 GVLPGYTPGR
+973 GVLPGYSPGR

-1028 RGRPIPGGDAGAHRA
+1028 RGRPIPGGDVGVNA

-1081 VENLVRGPVD
+1081 VENLVRGPVN
-1091 KLIGGGNFGGA
+1091 KLIGGGNFSGV
-1102 FWEAGKAIPGKI
+1102 FWDAAKAIPGKI
-1114 VDGVADYVKGKT
+1114 IDGVADYVKGKT

-1141 IGTPYVWGGVD
+1141 IGTPYVWGGVN

-1199 WGGSVGGGG
+1199 WGGSVGAGG

-1218 GMMVEAPTF
+1218 GMMVEAPTY
-1227 NVPVREVPIYGSPSA
+1227 NIPVREVPIYGSPSA

-1261 NQTRQPEAVFTGGQW
+1261 NQTRQPEAIFTGGQW
-1276 SKIDRLLAREN
+1276 SKIDQLLAREN
-1287 HAPDTLLLRDVDD
+1287 RTPSVLEVRDVDD
-1300 RLIGRMRVEAERVAI
+1300 KLVGRMKVEAERVAI
-1315 DASRND
+1315 DASRDD

>member
-42 GQKVGDRIVDGI
+42 SQKVGDRIVDGI
-54 GAAIRRGGQIPAA
+54 GTAIRRGGQIPAA

-82 ASSARLVGQA
+82 AASARLVGQA

-99 ASEAAGDIHA
+99 AGDAAGFINTS
-109 AWQGT
+109 WQGT
-114 FTRLAPGAAKALAAI
+114 LTRLAPGAAKALAAV
-129 QGHFQAASSRVGA
+129 QAHFQTASGRVGA
-142 VWQAAAANMARA
+142 TWQAATANMARA
-154 FSAAS
+154 FSTVS
-159 APISAAWQ
+159 APLSAAWQ

-187 ASSVGNAFSGVASRV
+187 ASNIGSAFSGVASRV
-202 GSSFQRFTAPISGA
+202 GSSFQRFTAPISSAFSYVGA
-216 FASLVPNLRAT
+216 NVRAT
-227 VGLVGTSVSSIQAKW
+227 SGVIGNALSGIQTTWSSAWAK
-242 SAAWSQMPAP
+242 MPAP

-278 AAAAI
+278 AAAAV
-283 NAAASLSTSVGNALQ
+283 NAAASLSSAVGNALQ

-318 ISANLGGAVQR
+318 IGANLGGAVQR
-329 ADQLY
+329 ADQLFT
-334 AFPKVMANMGYSA
+334 FPRVMANIGYSA
-347 EEADK
+347 DEADK

-359 SLDGLPTATDDI
+359 SLDGLPTATDEI

-377 LAPLTGDVKEAT
+377 IAPLTGDLTKAT
-389 DISLAFNNAL
+389 DISLAMNNAL

-404 NTILAANAM
+404 STTLAANAM

-418 QMAVGKVDHMAW
+418 QMAVGKVDMMAW
-430 RSMTNAMPGQLGQIA
+430 RSMTNAMPGQMNQIA
-445 KSLLGAA
+445 VSLLGA
-452 GNTETLFEAMRN
+452 GSNSKLLYDAMKE
-464 GTVTFDDFNKALVKL
+464 GTVTFDDFNNALLKL
-479 NAEGGDGFASFDEQA
+479 NSEGMDGVASFDTQA
-494 RTATLGIATAFT
+494 RTATLGIGTSFV
-506 NAGVRIKKAMSEI
+506 NAGNRIKKAMAEI
-519 IKAIGVKEI
+519 IQAIGVKEI
-528 HDKIDSLTSG
+528 ADKINNITDG
-538 IVGFGKNI
+538 IVGFGKNVG
-546 ADVITRLKGSGGFSQ
+546 DVITRIKGSGGFSQ
-561 VGQTLGGLLPVI
+561 LGQTLGGLLPVI
-573 GGLAGALGPLLAQ
+573 GGLVGAFGPLLTQ

-592 VFSGLTGPVGI
+592 VFSSMTGPVGI

-609 SMMMHSQLLR
+609 SMVTHSQLLQG
-619 DAISGAFKTLGEA
+619 AISSAFKTLGQA

-645 GSQLGTIA
+645 GNQLGA
-653 GILGDSLGSALNV
+653 VAAILGDSLGSALNV

-675 QVIVPVLA
+675 QVIIPVLA

-700 FGALTRVMAALL
+700 FGALTQVMAALL

-748 VQALNLLMPILTN
+748 VQALNLLMPILMN
-761 LVSTIMPVIV
+761 LVKTIMPVIV
-771 QVIAAI
+771 QVVASL

-783 VISAVTSV
+783 VISAVMSV

-796 PPLVSIIG
+796 PPLVTIIG
-804 TVISVISPIIAAVL
+804 TVISVITPIIAAVL
-818 PVLARLIGTVINWIS
+818 PVLAGLIGTVINWIS
-833 SWISVMSSLLVPI
+833 SWVSTMSSLLVPV

-853 ISTQVKVIGAIWMWL
+853 VSTQVKVIGAIWMWL
-868 WNNVISPVITWITNK
+868 WNNIISPVITWITNK

-894 VKPAITNIVNGIKDA
+894 VKPAINTVVNGIKDA
-909 FNNMKDGIS
+909 FNGMKDGIS

-925 GAAAKPIN
+925 AAAAKPIN

-959 RMPSISPIAGYATG
+959 RMPTVSPIAGYATG

-1028 RGRPIPGGDAGAHRA
+1028 RGLPIPGGDAGINA

-1081 VENLVRGPVD
+1081 VENLVRGPVN
-1091 KLIGGGNFGGA
+1091 KLLGGGNFSGV
-1102 FWEAGKAIPGKI
+1102 FWDAAKAIPGKI
-1114 VDGVADYVKGKT
+1114 IDGVADYVKGKT

-1141 IGTPYVWGGVD
+1141 IGTPYVWGGVN

-1199 WGGSVGGGG
+1199 WGGSVGAGG

-1218 GMMVEAPTF
+1218 GMMVEAPTYG
-1227 NVPVREVPIYGSPSA
+1227 VPVREIPIYGSPSA
-1242 GIFRYDDGGWL
+1242 GIFKYDDGGWL

-1287 HAPDTLLLRDVDD
+1287 SAPDTLVIRDVDD
-1300 RLIGRMRVEAERVAI
+1300 RLIGRMKVEAERVAVE
-1315 DASRND
+1315 ASRDD

>member
-54 GAAIRRGGQIPAA
+54 GTAIRRGGQIPAA

-82 ASSARLVGQA
+82 ASAARLVGQA

-99 ASEAAGDIHA
+99 AGDAAGFINTS
-109 AWQGT
+109 WQGT
-114 FTRLAPGAAKALAAI
+114 LTRLAPGAAKALAAV
-129 QGHFQAASSRVGA
+129 QAHFQTASGRVGA
-142 VWQAAAANMARA
+142 TWQAATANMARA
-154 FSAAS
+154 FSMVS
-159 APISAAWQ
+159 APLSAAWQ

-187 ASSVGNAFSGVASRV
+187 ASNIGNAFSGVASRV
-202 GSSFQRFTAPISGA
+202 GSSFQRFAAPISSAFSYVGA
-216 FASLVPNLRAT
+216 NVRAT
-227 VGLVGTSVSSIQAKW
+227 SGVIGNALSGIQTTWSSAWAK
-242 SAAWSQMPAP
+242 MPAP

-283 NAAASLSTSVGNALQ
+283 NAASSLASSVGDALQ

-313 GLAAT
+313 ALAAT
-318 ISANLGGAVQR
+318 IGANLGGAVQR
-329 ADQLY
+329 ADQLFT
-334 AFPKVMANMGYSA
+334 FPRVMANIGYSA
-347 EEADK
+347 DEADK

-359 SLDGLPTATDDI
+359 SLDGLPTATDEI

-377 LAPLTGDVKEAT
+377 IAPLTGDLTKAT
-389 DISLAFNNAL
+389 DISLAMNNAL

-404 NTILAANAM
+404 STTLAANAM

-418 QMAVGKVDHMAW
+418 QMAVGKVDMMAW
-430 RSMTNAMPGQLGQIA
+430 RSMTNAMPGQMNQIA
-445 KSLLGAA
+445 VSLLGA
-452 GNTETLFEAMRN
+452 GSNSKLLYDAMKE
-464 GTVTFDDFNKALVKL
+464 GTVTFDDFNNALLKL
-479 NAEGGDGFASFDEQA
+479 NSEGMDGVASFDTQA
-494 RTATLGIATAFT
+494 RTATLGIGTAFT
-506 NAGVRIKKAMSEI
+506 NAGNRIKKAMAEI
-519 IKAIGVKEI
+519 IQAIGVKEI
-528 HDKIDSLTSG
+528 AEKINNITNG

-546 ADVITRLKGSGGFSQ
+546 GDVITRIKGSGGFSQ
-561 VGQTLGGLLPVI
+561 LGQTLGGLTPVI
-573 GGLAGALGPLLAQ
+573 GGLVGTLGPLLTQ
-586 IPLIGG
+586 VPLIGS
-592 VFSGLTGPVGI
+592 VFSSLTGPVGWT
-603 VIGLFT
+603 IGLFT
-609 SMMMHSQLLR
+609 SMVMHSQLLR
-619 DAISGAFKTLGEA
+619 DAISSAFKTIGQV
-632 FQSPAISGALQAL
+632 FQSPAISSALQAL
-645 GSQLGTIA
+645 GNQLGA
-653 GILGDSLGSALNV
+653 VAAILGDSLGSALNI

-675 QVIVPVLA
+675 QVIVPLLA

-689 VAAATPIVTSI
+689 VAADAPIVTGL
-700 FGALTRVMAALL
+700 FGGLARVVAALL

-729 FSMVAAAV
+729 FSMVAAAI
-737 APVIDQIANIL
+737 APVIDQIADIL

-761 LVSTIMPVIV
+761 LVNAIMPVIV
-771 QVIAAI
+771 QVVAAL

-783 VISAVTSV
+783 VISAVMSV

-796 PPLVSIIG
+796 PPLVTIIG
-804 TVISVISPIIAAVL
+804 TVISVITPIIAAVL
-818 PVLARLIGTVINWIS
+818 PVLASLIGTVINWIS

-853 ISTQVKVIGAIWMWL
+853 VSTQVKVIGAIWMWL
-868 WNNVISPVITWITNK
+868 WNNVISPVITWITSK

-894 VKPAITNIVNGIKDA
+894 VKPGIDTVVNGIKDA
-909 FNNMKDGIS
+909 FNGMKDGIT
-918 TAFDKVK
+918 TAFDMVK

-959 RMPSISPIAGYATG
+959 RMPTVSPIAGYATG
-973 GVLPGYTPGR
+973 GVLPGYSPGR
-983 DVYHFVSPD
+983 DIYHFVSPD

-1028 RGRPIPGGDAGAHRA
+1028 RGRPIPGGDAGINA

-1081 VENLVRGPVD
+1081 VENLVRGPVN
-1091 KLIGGGNFGGA
+1091 KLLGGGNFSGV
-1102 FWEAGKAIPGKI
+1102 FWDAAKAIPGKI
-1114 VDGVADYVKGKT
+1114 IDGVADYVKGKT

-1141 IGTPYVWGGVD
+1141 IGTPYVWGGVN

-1176 HTASTFQAN
+1176 HTASTFQAA

-1218 GMMVEAPTF
+1218 GMMIEAPTYG
-1227 NVPVREVPIYGSPSA
+1227 VPVREIPIYGSPSA
-1242 GIFRYDDGGWL
+1242 GIFKYDDGGWL

-1287 HAPDTLLLRDVDD
+1287 LTPSVLEVRDVDD
-1300 RLIGRMRVEAERVAI
+1300 RLVGRMKVEAERVAI
-1315 DASRND
+1315 DASRDD

>member
-67 LSALASKSSSAFSAA
+67 LSALASKSAAGFSAA
-82 ASSARLVGQA
+82 AASARLVGQA

-99 ASEAAGDIHA
+99 AGDAAGFINTS
-109 AWQGT
+109 WQGT
-114 FTRLAPGAAKALAAI
+114 FTRLAPGAAKALAAV
-129 QGHFQAASSRVGA
+129 QGHFQAASGRVGA

-154 FSAAS
+154 FSAVG

-187 ASSVGNAFSGVASRV
+187 ASNIGNAFSGVASRV
-202 GSSFQRFTAPISGA
+202 GSSFQRFTAPISSAFSYVGA
-216 FASLVPNLRAT
+216 NLRAT
-227 VGLVGTSVSSIQAKW
+227 SGVIGNALSGIQATW
-242 SAAWSQMPAP
+242 SSAWAKMPAP

-278 AAAAI
+278 ASAAV
-283 NAAASLSTSVGNALQ
+283 NAAASLSSAVGNALQ

-318 ISANLGGAVQR
+318 VTANLGGAVER

-334 AFPKVMANMGYSA
+334 TFPKVMANIGFSS
-347 EEADK
+347 EEASK

-359 SLDGLPTATDDI
+359 SLDGLPVATDSV
-371 VRMVQG
+371 VRVAQG
-377 LAPLTGDVKEAT
+377 LAPLTGDLSKAT

-404 NTILAANAM
+404 STTLAANAM

-418 QMAVGKVDHMAW
+418 QMAAGKVDRMAW
-430 RSMTNAMPGQLGQIA
+430 RSMMNAMPGQMNQIA
-445 KSLLGAA
+445 KTLLGAEENA
-452 GNTETLFEAMRN
+452 DTLFDAMRDGN
-464 GTVTFDDFNKALVKL
+464 VTFDDFNNALLKI
-479 NAEGGDGFASFDEQA
+479 NAEGGEGFASFETQA
-494 RTATLGIATAFT
+494 RSATAGVGAAFT
-506 NAGVRIKKAMSEI
+506 NAKIRIQKAMEKI
-519 IKAIGVKEI
+519 ISAIGVKEI
-528 HDKIDSLTSG
+528 YDKINNLSSG
-538 IVGFGKNI
+538 IVGFGERI
-546 ADVITRLKGSGGFSQ
+546 GEAITRLKSSGGFSQ
-561 VGQTLGGLLPVI
+561 LGQTLGGMLPVI
-573 GGLAGALGPLLAQ
+573 GGLAGALGPLLTQ

-609 SMMMHSQLLR
+609 SMMTHSQLLR

-675 QVIVPVLA
+675 QTIIPVLA

-748 VQALNLLMPILTN
+748 VQALNLLMPILMN
-761 LVSTIMPVIV
+761 LVNAVMPVIV

-783 VISAVTSV
+783 VISAVMSV

-804 TVISVISPIIAAVL
+804 TVISVITPIIAAVL
-818 PVLARLIGTVINWIS
+818 PVLANLIGTVINWIS
-833 SWISVMSSLLVPI
+833 SWISVMSSLLVPV

-853 ISTQVKVIGAIWMWL
+853 INVAVKAIGAVWMWL
-868 WNNVISPVITWITNK
+868 WNNVISPVINWITNK
-883 IQGWSDFLSNT
+883 IQGWSDFLTNT

-909 FNNMKDGIS
+909 FNGMKDGIS
-918 TAFDKVK
+918 TAFDKIK

-959 RMPSISPIAGYATG
+959 RMPTISPIAGYATG

-1028 RGRPIPGGDAGAHRA
+1028 RGRPSPGGDAGINA
-1043 FADGGIWGSIKSG
+1043 FADGGIWGSLKSG
-1056 AKSAWDWVSDKA
+1056 AKSAWNWVSDKA

-1081 VENLVRGPVD
+1081 VENLIRVPVN
-1091 KLIGGGNFGGA
+1091 KLIDGGNFGGA

-1126 STMVASDLVGQARLA
+1126 EHMVASDLVGQARLA

-1218 GMMVEAPTF
+1218 GMMIEAPTF
-1227 NVPVREVPIYGSPSA
+1227 NVPVREIPIYGAPSA
-1242 GIFRYDDGGWL
+1242 GIFKYDDGGWL

-1261 NQTRQPEAVFTGGQW
+1261 NQTRQPEAIFTGGQW
-1276 SKIDRLLAREN
+1276 SKIDQLLAREN
-1287 HAPDTLLLRDVDD
+1287 SAPDTLVIRDVDD
-1300 RLIGRMRVEAERVAI
+1300 RLIGRMKVEAERVAI
-1315 DASRND
+1315 DASRDD

>member
-129 QGHFQAASSRVGA
+129 QGHFQAASNRVGA

-154 FSAAS
+154 FSAVG

-187 ASSVGNAFSGVASRV
+187 ASSIGSAFSGVASRV

-283 NAAASLSTSVGNALQ
+283 NAAASLSSAVGNALQ

-313 GLAAT
+313 GLASV
-318 ISANLGGAVQR
+318 IGANLGGAVQR
-329 ADQLY
+329 ADQLFT
-334 AFPKVMANMGYSA
+334 FPRVMANIGYSA

-359 SLDGLPTATDDI
+359 SLDGLPTATDEI

-377 LAPLTGDVKEAT
+377 IAPLTGDLTKAT
-389 DISLAFNNAL
+389 DISLAMNNAL

-404 NTILAANAM
+404 STTLAANAM

-418 QMAVGKVDHMAW
+418 QMAVGKVDMMAW
-430 RSMTNAMPGQLGQIA
+430 RSMTNAMPGQMNQIA
-445 KSLLGAA
+445 QSILGAES
-452 GNTETLFEAMRN
+452 NSTLLYTAMKE
-464 GTVTFDDFNKALVKL
+464 GTVTFDDFNNALLKL
-479 NAEGGDGFASFDEQA
+479 NSEGMDGVASFDTQA
-494 RTATLGIATAFT
+494 RTATLGIGTAFT
-506 NAGVRIKKAMSEI
+506 NAGNRIRKAMAEI

-528 HDKIDSLTSG
+528 AEKINALTDG
-538 IVGFGKNI
+538 IVGFGKNVG
-546 ADVITRLKGSGGFSQ
+546 DVITQIKGSGGFSQ
-561 VGQTLGGLLPVI
+561 LGQTLGGLLPVI
-573 GGLAGALGPLLAQ
+573 GGLAGALGPLLTQ

-609 SMMMHSQLLR
+609 SMMTHSQLLR
-619 DAISGAFKTLGEA
+619 DAISGAFKTLGQA

-737 APVIDQIANIL
+737 APVIDQIASIL
-748 VQALNLLMPILTN
+748 VQALNLLMPILMN
-761 LVSTIMPVIV
+761 LVNAVMPVIV

-783 VISAVTSV
+783 VISAVMSV

-804 TVISVISPIIAAVL
+804 TVISVITPIIAAVL
-818 PVLARLIGTVINWIS
+818 PVLANLIGTVINWIS
-833 SWISVMSSLLVPI
+833 SWISVMSSLLVPV

-853 ISTQVKVIGAIWMWL
+853 INVAVKAIGAVWMWL
-868 WNNVISPVITWITNK
+868 WNNVISPVINWITNK
-883 IQGWSDFLSNT
+883 IQGWSDFLTNT

-909 FNNMKDGIS
+909 FNGMKDGIS
-918 TAFDKVK
+918 TAFDKIK

-959 RMPSISPIAGYATG
+959 RMPTISPIAGYATG

-1028 RGRPIPGGDAGAHRA
+1028 RGRPIPGGDAGINA
-1043 FADGGIWGSIKSG
+1043 FADGGIWGSLKSG
-1056 AKSAWDWVSDKA
+1056 AKSAWNWVSDKA

-1081 VENLVRGPVD
+1081 VENLIRVPVN
-1091 KLIGGGNFGGA
+1091 KLIDGGNFGGA

-1126 STMVASDLVGQARLA
+1126 EHMVASDLVGQARLA

-1218 GMMVEAPTF
+1218 GMMIEAPTF
-1227 NVPVREVPIYGSPSA
+1227 NVPVREIPIYGAPSA
-1242 GIFRYDDGGWL
+1242 GIFKYDDGGWL

-1261 NQTRQPEAVFTGGQW
+1261 NQTRQPEAIFTGGQW
-1276 SKIDRLLAREN
+1276 SKIDQLLAREN
-1287 HAPDTLLLRDVDD
+1287 SAPDTLVIRDVDD
-1300 RLIGRMRVEAERVAI
+1300 RLVGRMKVEAERVAI
-1315 DASRND
+1315 DASRDD

>member
-54 GAAIRRGGQIPAA
+54 GTAIRRGGQIPAA

-82 ASSARLVGQA
+82 AASARLVGQA

-99 ASEAAGDIHA
+99 AGDAAGFINTS
-109 AWQGT
+109 WQGT
-114 FTRLAPGAAKALAAI
+114 LTRLAPGAAKALAAV
-129 QGHFQAASSRVGA
+129 QAHFQTASGRVGA
-142 VWQAAAANMARA
+142 TWQAATANMARA
-154 FSAAS
+154 FSTVS
-159 APISAAWQ
+159 APLSAAWQ

-187 ASSVGNAFSGVASRV
+187 ASNIGNAFSGVASRV
-202 GSSFQRFTAPISGA
+202 GSSFQRFAAPISSAFSYVGA
-216 FASLVPNLRAT
+216 NVRAT
-227 VGLVGTSVSSIQAKW
+227 SGVIGNALSGIQTTWSSAWAK
-242 SAAWSQMPAP
+242 MPAP

-283 NAAASLSTSVGNALQ
+283 NAASSLASSVGNALQ

-318 ISANLGGAVQR
+318 IGANLGGAVQR
-329 ADQLY
+329 ADQLFT
-334 AFPKVMANMGYSA
+334 FPRVMANIGYSA
-347 EEADK
+347 DEADK

-359 SLDGLPTATDDI
+359 SLDGLPTATDEI

-377 LAPLTGDVKEAT
+377 IAPLTGDLTKAT
-389 DISLAFNNAL
+389 DISLAMNNAL

-404 NTILAANAM
+404 STTLAANAM

-418 QMAVGKVDHMAW
+418 QMAVGKVDMMAW
-430 RSMTNAMPGQLGQIA
+430 RSMTNAMPGQMNQIA
-445 KSLLGAA
+445 VSLLGA
-452 GNTETLFEAMRN
+452 GSNSKLLYDAMKE
-464 GTVTFDDFNKALVKL
+464 GTVTFDDFNNALLKL
-479 NAEGGDGFASFDEQA
+479 NSEGMEGVASFDTQA
-494 RTATLGIATAFT
+494 RTATLGIGTAFT
-506 NAGVRIKKAMSEI
+506 NAGNRIKKAMSAI
-519 IKAIGVKEI
+519 IEAIGVDVI
-528 HDKIDSLTSG
+528 AGKINTLTEG
-538 IVGFGKNI
+538 IVGFGERVGEAIIKLKN
-546 ADVITRLKGSGGFSQ
+546 SGGFSQ
-561 VGQTLGGLLPVI
+561 LGQTLGGLTPVI
-573 GGLAGALGPLLAQ
+573 GGLVGTLGPLLTQ
-586 IPLIGG
+586 VPLIGS
-592 VFSGLTGPVGI
+592 VFSSLTGPVGWT
-603 VIGLFT
+603 IGLFT
-609 SMMMHSQLLR
+609 SMVMHSQLLR
-619 DAISGAFKTLGEA
+619 DAISSAFKTIGQV
-632 FQSPAISGALQAL
+632 FQSPAISSALQAL
-645 GSQLGTIA
+645 GNQLGA
-653 GILGDSLGSALNV
+653 VAAILGDSLGSALNI

-675 QVIVPVLA
+675 QVIVPLLA

-689 VAAATPIVTSI
+689 VAADAPIVTGL
-700 FGALTRVMAALL
+700 FGGLARVVAALL

-729 FSMVAAAV
+729 FSMVAAAI
-737 APVIDQIANIL
+737 APVIDQIADIL

-761 LVSTIMPVIV
+761 LVNAIMPVIV
-771 QVIAAI
+771 QVVAAL

-783 VISAVTSV
+783 VISAVMSV

-796 PPLVSIIG
+796 PPLVTIIG
-804 TVISVISPIIAAVL
+804 TVISVITPIIAAVL
-818 PVLARLIGTVINWIS
+818 PVLARLIGAVINVVS

-853 ISTQVKVIGAIWMWL
+853 VSTQVKVIGTIWMWL
-868 WNNVISPVITWITNK
+868 WTNIISPVITWITNK

-894 VKPAITNIVNGIKDA
+894 VKPTINTVVNGIKDA
-909 FNNMKDGIS
+909 FNGMKDGIS

-925 GAAAKPIN
+925 AAAAKPIN

-959 RMPSISPIAGYATG
+959 RMPTVSPIAGYATG
-973 GVLPGYTPGR
+973 GVLPGYSPGR
-983 DVYHFVSPD
+983 DIYHFVSPD

-1028 RGRPIPGGDAGAHRA
+1028 RGRPIPGGDAGVNA

-1081 VENLVRGPVD
+1081 VENLVRGPVN
-1091 KLIGGGNFGGA
+1091 KLLGGGNFSGV
-1102 FWEAGKAIPGKI
+1102 FWDAAKAIPGKI
-1114 VDGVADYVKGKT
+1114 IDGVADYVKGKT

-1141 IGTPYVWGGVD
+1141 IGTPYVWGGVN

-1176 HTASTFQAN
+1176 HTASTFQAA

-1218 GMMVEAPTF
+1218 GMMVEAPTYG
-1227 NVPVREVPIYGSPSA
+1227 VPVREIPIYGSPSA
-1242 GIFRYDDGGWL
+1242 GIFKYDDGGWL

-1261 NQTRQPEAVFTGGQW
+1261 NQTRQPEAIFTGGQW

-1287 HAPDTLLLRDVDD
+1287 HTPSVLEVRDVDD
-1300 RLIGRMRVEAERVAI
+1300 KLVGRMKVEAERVAI
-1315 DASRND
+1315 DASRDD

>member
-67 LSALASKSSSAFSAA
+67 LSALASKSAAGFSAA
-82 ASSARLVGQA
+82 AASARLVGQA

-99 ASEAAGDIHA
+99 AGDAAGFINTS
-109 AWQGT
+109 WQGT
-114 FTRLAPGAAKALAAI
+114 FTRLAPGAAKALAAV
-129 QGHFQAASSRVGA
+129 QGHFQAASGRVGA

-154 FSAAS
+154 FSAVG

-187 ASSVGNAFSGVASRV
+187 ASNIGNAFSGVASRV
-202 GSSFQRFTAPISGA
+202 GSSFQRFTAPISSAFSYVGA
-216 FASLVPNLRAT
+216 NLRAT
-227 VGLVGTSVSSIQAKW
+227 SGVIGNALSGIQATW
-242 SAAWSQMPAP
+242 SSAWAKMPAP

-278 AAAAI
+278 ASAAV
-283 NAAASLSTSVGNALQ
+283 NAAASLSSAVGNALQ

-318 ISANLGGAVQR
+318 VTANLGGAVER

-334 AFPKVMANMGYSA
+334 TFPKVMANIGFSS
-347 EEADK
+347 EEASK

-359 SLDGLPTATDDI
+359 SLDGLPVATDSV
-371 VRMVQG
+371 VRVAQG
-377 LAPLTGDVKEAT
+377 LAPLTGDLSKAT

-404 NTILAANAM
+404 STTLAANAM

-418 QMAVGKVDHMAW
+418 QMAAGKVDRMAW
-430 RSMTNAMPGQLGQIA
+430 RSMMNAMPGQMNQIA
-445 KSLLGAA
+445 KTLLGAEENA
-452 GNTETLFEAMRN
+452 DTLFDAMRDGN
-464 GTVTFDDFNKALVKL
+464 VTFDDFNNALLKI
-479 NAEGGDGFASFDEQA
+479 NAEGGEGFASFETQA
-494 RTATLGIATAFT
+494 RSATAGVGAAFT
-506 NAGVRIKKAMSEI
+506 NAKIRIQKAMEKI
-519 IKAIGVKEI
+519 ISAIGVKEI
-528 HDKIDSLTSG
+528 YDKINNLSSG
-538 IVGFGKNI
+538 IVGFGERI
-546 ADVITRLKGSGGFSQ
+546 GEAITRLKSSGGFSQ
-561 VGQTLGGLLPVI
+561 LGQTLGGMLPVI
-573 GGLAGALGPLLAQ
+573 GGLAGALGPLLTQ

-609 SMMMHSQLLR
+609 SMMTHSQLLR

-675 QVIVPVLA
+675 HTIIPVLA

-748 VQALNLLMPILTN
+748 VQALNLLMPILMN
-761 LVSTIMPVIV
+761 LVNAVMPVIV

-783 VISAVTSV
+783 VISAVMSV

-804 TVISVISPIIAAVL
+804 TVISVITPIIAAVL
-818 PVLARLIGTVINWIS
+818 PVLANLIGTVINWIS
-833 SWISVMSSLLVPI
+833 SWISVMSSLLVPV

-853 ISTQVKVIGAIWMWL
+853 INVAVKAIGAVWMWL
-868 WNNVISPVITWITNK
+868 WNNVISPVINWITNK
-883 IQGWSDFLSNT
+883 IQGWSDFLTNT

-909 FNNMKDGIS
+909 FNGMKDGIS
-918 TAFDKVK
+918 TAFDKIK

-1028 RGRPIPGGDAGAHRA
+1028 RGRPIPGGDAGINA
-1043 FADGGIWGSIKSG
+1043 FADGGIWGSLKSG
-1056 AKSAWDWVSDKA
+1056 AKSAWNWVSDKA

-1081 VENLVRGPVD
+1081 VENLIRVPVN
-1091 KLIGGGNFGGA
+1091 KLIDGGNFGGA

-1126 STMVASDLVGQARLA
+1126 EHMVASDLVGQARLA

-1218 GMMVEAPTF
+1218 GMMIEAPTF

-1242 GIFRYDDGGWL
+1242 GIFKYDDGGWL

-1261 NQTRQPEAVFTGGQW
+1261 NQTRQPEAIFTGGQW
-1276 SKIDRLLAREN
+1276 SKIDQLLAREN
-1287 HAPDTLLLRDVDD
+1287 SAPDTLVIRDVDD
-1300 RLIGRMRVEAERVAI
+1300 RLIGRMKVEAERVAI
-1315 DASRND
+1315 DASRDD

>member
-54 GAAIRRGGQIPAA
+54 GTAIRRGGQIPAA

-82 ASSARLVGQA
+82 AASARLVGQA

-99 ASEAAGDIHA
+99 AGDAAKYINTS
-109 AWQGT
+109 WQGT
-114 FTRLAPGAAKALAAI
+114 FTRLAPGAAKALTAI
-129 QGHFQAASSRVGA
+129 QGHFQAASNRVGA

-154 FSAAS
+154 FSAVG

-187 ASSVGNAFSGVASRV
+187 ASSIGSAFSGVASRV
-202 GSSFQRFTAPISGA
+202 GSSFQRFTAPISSAFSYVGA
-216 FASLVPNLRAT
+216 NLRAT
-227 VGLVGTSVSSIQAKW
+227 SGVIGNALSGIQATW
-242 SAAWSQMPAP
+242 SSAWAKMPAP

-278 AAAAI
+278 ASAAI
-283 NAAASLSTSVGNALQ
+283 NAAASLSSAVGNALQ

-318 ISANLGGAVQR
+318 ITANLGGAVQR
-329 ADQLY
+329 ADQLFT
-334 AFPKVMANMGYSA
+334 FPRVMANIGYSA
-347 EEADK
+347 EEADQ
-352 QINRISD
+352 QIRRISD
-359 SLDGLPTATDDI
+359 SLDGLPTATDEI

-377 LAPLTGDVKEAT
+377 IAPLTGDLTKAT
-389 DISLAFNNAL
+389 DISLAMNNAL

-404 NTILAANAM
+404 STTLAANAM

-418 QMAVGKVDHMAW
+418 QMAVGKVDMMAW
-430 RSMTNAMPGQLGQIA
+430 RSMTNAMPGQMNQLAQSI
-445 KSLLGAA
+445 LGAES
-452 GNTETLFEAMRN
+452 NSTLLYAAMKD
-464 GTVTFDDFNKALVKL
+464 GTVTFEDFNNALLKL
-479 NAEGGDGFASFDEQA
+479 NSEGMDGVASFDTQA
-494 RTATLGIATAFT
+494 RTATLGIGTAFT
-506 NAGVRIKKAMSEI
+506 NAGNRIRKAMAEI

-528 HDKIDSLTSG
+528 AEKINALTDG
-538 IVGFGKNI
+538 IVGFGKNVG
-546 ADVITRLKGSGGFSQ
+546 DVITQIKGSGGFSQ
-561 VGQTLGGLLPVI
+561 LGQTLGGLTPII
-573 GGLAGALGPLLAQ
+573 GGLVGALGPLLVH
-586 IPLIGG
+586 IPFIGK
-592 VFSGLTGPVGI
+592 VFTSLTGPVGI

-609 SMMMHSQLLR
+609 SMVMHSQLLR

-761 LVSTIMPVIV
+761 LVSTVMPVIV

-804 TVISVISPIIAAVL
+804 TVVSVISPIIAAVL

-959 RMPSISPIAGYATG
+959 RMPAISPIAGYATG

-1028 RGRPIPGGDAGAHRA
+1028 RGRPIPGGDAGINA
-1043 FADGGIWGSIKSG
+1043 FADGGIWGSLKSG
-1056 AKSAWDWVSDKA
+1056 AKSAWNWVSDKA

-1081 VENLVRGPVD
+1081 VENLIRVPVN
-1091 KLIGGGNFGGA
+1091 KLIDGGNFGGA

-1126 STMVASDLVGQARLA
+1126 EHMVASDLVGQARLA

-1218 GMMVEAPTF
+1218 GMMIEAPTF
-1227 NVPVREVPIYGSPSA
+1227 NVPVRELPIYGSPSA
-1242 GIFRYDDGGWL
+1242 GIFKYDDGGWL
-1253 QPGTQVIT
+1253 QPGTQVVT
-1261 NQTRQPEAVFTGGQW
+1261 NQTRQPEAIFTGGQW
-1276 SKIDRLLAREN
+1276 SKIDQLLAREN
-1287 HAPDTLLLRDVDD
+1287 SAPDTLVIRDVDD
-1300 RLIGRMRVEAERVAI
+1300 RLVGRMKVEAERVAI
-1315 DASRND
+1315 DASRDD

>member
-21 SLRGAPEAVAQAFS
+21 SLRGAPEAVAQAFA

-54 GAAIRRGGQIPAA
+54 GTAIRRGGQIPAA
-67 LSALASKSSSAFSAA
+67 LSALASKSAAGFSAA
-82 ASSARLVGQA
+82 TDAARLVGQA
-92 FSASSRI
+92 FAASSRI
-99 ASEAAGDIHA
+99 AGDAAGFINT

-129 QGHFQAASSRVGA
+129 QAHFQAASSRIGA
-142 VWQAAAANMARA
+142 VWQAATANLARA
-154 FSAAS
+154 FSAVS

-167 RATAPIVSGFQSTV
+167 RATAPIVSGFQSAV

-202 GSSFQRFTAPISGA
+202 GGVFQKFTAPISSAFSYVGA
-216 FASLVPNLRAT
+216 NLRAT
-227 VGLVGTSVSSIQAKW
+227 SGVIGNALSGIQATW
-242 SAAWSQMPAP
+242 SSAWAKMPAP

-298 GAISTGAKAAGVAVA
+298 GAISTGAKAAGAAVA

-318 ISANLGGAVQR
+318 VTANLGGAVQR

-334 AFPKVMANMGYSA
+334 TFPKVMANMGYSA

-352 QINRISD
+352 QIKRISD

-377 LAPLTGDVKEAT
+377 IAPLTGDIKGAT

-404 NTILAANAM
+404 STTLAANAM

-452 GNTETLFEAMRN
+452 GNTETLFEAMRDGN
-464 GTVTFDDFNKALVKL
+464 VTFEDFNNALVKL
-479 NAEGGDGFASFDEQA
+479 NAEGGEGFASFETQA
-494 RTATLGIATAFT
+494 RTATLGIETAFT
-506 NAGVRIKKAMSEI
+506 NAGVRIKKAMADI

-538 IVGFGKNI
+538 VVGFGKNI
-546 ADVITRLKGSGGFSQ
+546 ADVITRLKSSGGFSQ
-561 VGQTLGGLLPVI
+561 LGQTLGGLTPII
-573 GGLAGALGPLLAQ
+573 GGLAGALGPLLVH
-586 IPLIGG
+586 IPLIGK
-592 VFSGLTGPVGI
+592 VFTNLTGPVGI

-675 QVIVPVLA
+675 QVVVPVLA

-689 VAAATPIVTSI
+689 AAAATPIVTSI

-712 PPLTQIAA
+712 PPLTQITA

-737 APVIDQIANIL
+737 APLIDQIANIF
-748 VQALNLLMPILTN
+748 VQALNLLMPILMN
-761 LVSTIMPVIV
+761 LVNAIMPVIV

-777 MPPLQR
+777 IPPLIR
-783 VISAVTSV
+783 VNQAIWSV
-791 ISAIL
+791 VSAIL

-804 TVISVISPIIAAVL
+804 TVISVITPIIAAVL

-833 SWISVMSSLLVPI
+833 SWISVMSSLLVPV

-853 ISTQVKVIGAIWMWL
+853 INVAVKAIGAIWMWL
-868 WNNVISPVITWITNK
+868 WNNVISPVINWITNK
-883 IQGWSDFLSNT
+883 IQGWSDFLTNT
-894 VKPAITNIVNGIKDA
+894 VKPAINTVVSGIKDA
-909 FNNMKDGIS
+909 FNGMKDGIS
-918 TAFDKVK
+918 NAFDKVK
-925 GAAAKPIN
+925 SAAAKPIN

-959 RMPSISPIAGYATG
+959 RMPTVSPIAGYATG
-973 GVLPGYTPGR
+973 GVLPGYSPGK
-983 DVYHFVSPD
+983 DIYHFVSPD

-1043 FADGGIWGSIKSG
+1043 FADGGIWGSLKSG

-1081 VENLVRGPVD
+1081 VENLIRVPVN
-1091 KLIGGGNFGGA
+1091 KLIDGGNFGGA
-1102 FWEAGKAIPGKI
+1102 FWEAGKAIPKKI
-1114 VDGVADYVKGKT
+1114 IDGVADYVKGKT
-1126 STMVASDLVGQARLA
+1126 EHMVASDLVGQARLA

-1176 HTASTFQAN
+1176 HTASTFQAA

-1218 GMMVEAPTF
+1218 GMMIEAPTF
-1227 NVPVREVPIYGSPSA
+1227 NVPVRELPIYGSPSA
-1242 GIFRYDDGGWL
+1242 GIFKYDSGGWL
-1253 QPGTQVIT
+1253 QPGTQVVT
-1261 NQTRQPEAVFTGGQW
+1261 NQTRQPEAIFTGGQW
-1276 SKIDRLLAREN
+1276 SKIDQLLAREN
-1287 HAPDTLLLRDVDD
+1287 SAPDTLVIRDVDD
-1300 RLIGRMRVEAERVAI
+1300 RLIGRMKVEAERVAI
-1315 DASRND
+1315 DASRDD

>member
-21 SLRGAPEAVAQAFS
+21 SLRGAPEAVAQAFA

-54 GAAIRRGGQIPAA
+54 GTAIRRGGQIPAA
-67 LSALASKSSSAFSAA
+67 LSALASKSSAGFSAA
-82 ASSARLVGQA
+82 ASAARLVGQA

-99 ASEAAGDIHA
+99 AGEAAGFINTS
-109 AWQGT
+109 WEGT
-114 FTRLAPGAAKALAAI
+114 FTRLAPRAAKALASV
-129 QGHFQAASSRVGA
+129 QGHFQAASGRIGA
-142 VWQAAAANMARA
+142 VWQAATANLARA
-154 FSAAS
+154 FSAVS

-167 RATAPIVSGFQSTV
+167 RVTAPIVSGFQSAI

-187 ASSVGNAFSGVASRV
+187 ASNIGNAFSGIASRV
-202 GSSFQRFTAPISGA
+202 GSSFQGLTAPISRAFSYVGA
-216 FASLVPNLRAT
+216 NLRAT
-227 VGLVGTSVSSIQAKW
+227 SGVIGNAMSGIQATW
-242 SAAWSQMPAP
+242 SSAWAKMPAP

-278 AAAAI
+278 AAAAV
-283 NAAASLSTSVGNALQ
+283 NAAASLSSAVGNALQ

-313 GLAAT
+313 GLASV
-318 ISANLGGAVQR
+318 IGANLGGAVQR
-329 ADQLY
+329 ADQLFT
-334 AFPKVMANMGYSA
+334 FPRVMANIGYSA

-359 SLDGLPTATDDI
+359 SLDGLPTATDEI

-377 LAPLTGDVKEAT
+377 IAPLTGDLTKAT
-389 DISLAFNNAL
+389 DISLAMNNAL

-404 NTILAANAM
+404 STTLAANAM

-418 QMAVGKVDHMAW
+418 QMAVGKVDMMAW
-430 RSMTNAMPGQLGQIA
+430 RSMTNAMPGQMNQIA
-445 KSLLGAA
+445 QSILGAES
-452 GNTETLFEAMRN
+452 NSTLLYTAMKE
-464 GTVTFDDFNKALVKL
+464 GTVTFDDFNNALLKL
-479 NAEGGDGFASFDEQA
+479 NSEGMDGVASFDTQA
-494 RTATLGIATAFT
+494 RTATLGIATALT
-506 NAGVRIKKAMSEI
+506 NAGNRIKKAMAEI

-528 HDKIDSLTSG
+528 AEKINSITDG
-538 IVGFGKNI
+538 IVGFGKNVG
-546 ADVITRLKGSGGFSQ
+546 DVITQIKGSGGFSQ
-561 VGQTLGGLLPVI
+561 LGQTLGGLLPVI
-573 GGLAGALGPLLAQ
+573 GGLAGALGPLLTQ

-592 VFSGLTGPVGI
+592 VFSGLTGPVGV

-609 SMMMHSQLLR
+609 SMMTHSQLLR
-619 DAISGAFKTLGEA
+619 DAIGNAFTTLGQA

-675 QVIVPVLA
+675 QTIIPVLA

-761 LVSTIMPVIV
+761 LVSTVMPVIV

-783 VISAVTSV
+783 VISAVMSV

-804 TVISVISPIIAAVL
+804 TVISVITPIIAAVL
-818 PVLARLIGTVINWIS
+818 PVLANLIGTVINWIS
-833 SWISVMSSLLVPI
+833 SWISVMSSLLVPV

-853 ISTQVKVIGAIWMWL
+853 INVAVKAIGAVWMWL

-883 IQGWSDFLSNT
+883 IQGWSDFLTNT

-909 FNNMKDGIS
+909 FNGMKDGIS
-918 TAFDKVK
+918 TAFDKIK

-959 RMPSISPIAGYATG
+959 RMPTISPIAGYATG

-1028 RGRPIPGGDAGAHRA
+1028 RGRPIPGGDAGINA
-1043 FADGGIWGSIKSG
+1043 FADGGIWGSLKSG
-1056 AKSAWDWVSDKA
+1056 AKSAWNWVSDKA

-1081 VENLVRGPVD
+1081 VENLIRVPVN
-1091 KLIGGGNFGGA
+1091 KLIDGGNFGGA

-1126 STMVASDLVGQARLA
+1126 EHMVASDLVGQARLA

-1218 GMMVEAPTF
+1218 GMMIEAPTF
-1227 NVPVREVPIYGSPSA
+1227 NVPVRELPIYGSPSA
-1242 GIFRYDDGGWL
+1242 GIFKYDDGGWL

-1261 NQTRQPEAVFTGGQW
+1261 NQTRQPEAIFTGGQW
-1276 SKIDRLLAREN
+1276 SKIDQLLAREN
-1287 HAPDTLLLRDVDD
+1287 SAPDTLVIRDVDD
-1300 RLIGRMRVEAERVAI
+1300 RLIGRMKVEAERVAI
-1315 DASRND
+1315 DASRDD